1 MKKILVGILGIFMV
15 LGGALFAACGSN
27 RVDIN
32 LSETYKEIVVLDSD
46 NVEPATITAEVVGI
60 SDGRVT
66 ATSSQNSIVTASAQ
80 YDSSSNSNIITLV
93 PGESEGTATVTVT
106 SFDQSV
112 SKNITVFVHGEVTGM
127 SQGSILSPDGK
138 RYDYAIIGGS
148 VTLNG
153 ANLIAFEKTLNTNR
167 TAVTWSVTDGAVGYH
182 IEDDGVTLV
191 VDSDYVGSTVT
202 VEATSVY
209 NPSVSTTITLQVL
222 DNIDLSNLQMRYS
235 YSEAFGDAYDLVG
248 GSVIELTSNIK
259 AGGYKRA
266 HIEFGLNE
274 NQDLQITPVVK
285 NQDGLN
291 TDMVTILG
299 AQSPN
304 ESSNRYFIV
313 EGKDSANLT
322 VNAYFEVGYRDFAYS
337 QRSTSFQVESYLRV
351 ESIGVSSQY
360 GDFASIKQG
369 DEVTD
374 LPTQNIYT
382 SYGQG
387 PYGEK
392 FDVQILPIGVAD
404 PDADLYY
411 IEVTY
416 PNDLGSQIEFTSQ
429 TLQFYYIGVD
439 GVVRQLS
446 FTRDSQS
453 ENLFISEQL
462 SVDSVSSLYVRA
474 NAQEP
479 WQSLSGV
486 QVQFRSVANELVSAV
501 GQFNLYHSADSLD
514 FGDVET
520 DVNFASNEVRTET
533 KTLTLYGQTDITGL
547 SVYSNFEYVTV
558 SGINLIE
565 SDIEENSV
573 TFSFTITMNQNGL
586 GLTETG
592 HYTIAHANGLREDY
606 QINLFLPLTSA
617 SLGYDI
623 STETNGRTDY
633 DENGLLYVMVDGLPV
648 AVDGSQ
654 RGISS
659 IMVKKGLSVLL
670 SGQTNRS
677 SARNAAARVTIEYAD
692 LSNEDYQDE
701 SLREAFRNLT
711 PNDVLGREL
720 NTIGGIVSINDNS
733 SASGQFNFTM
743 TALQEGYAWVVVTF
757 SGYNENFE
765 EVQYKRIFFVESH
778 VAPNEWSLSRTEVE
792 VYARNSVADED
803 LPETS
808 VKVRLTFSNE
818 AVTYRNATNNFIFEA
833 VNSSWGTRTIEGAT
847 ENSIRL
853 ISWQNGN
860 FTISNVNIYDTYMT
874 FEVNGLTTNGNNE
887 ITDFLR
893 ISYVIPDADNE
904 GRYLFRLDNVLTVN
918 VMNADRV
925 EYVNWL
931 SYREDGI
938 YYELT
943 DITHENI
950 VLVMQTSPTN
960 AKNSNLRFYLTN
972 SMGAEANFIS
982 VSEIDGNGVVRLNAT
997 SGASG
1002 YLYVLPEDAIND
1014 GVINF
1019 MVNGVADSIR
1029 LSELGMARSGYNGTN
1044 YDYLVAENN
1053 AYFVNNNDQNIYFS
1067 DLIVRIPVLVA
1078 DGMSF
1083 DTAYRIYTSEQFATL
1098 NPRQYYTVMNSI
1110 TLDNQFASFENIS
1123 GGIQGENQDVTITLS
1138 GKNIAQEVSGEI
1150 RNITFAGSVR
1160 GAGFVADANSGTIT
1174 NVSVDVAVAVE
1185 NNAQTFSSSTLTSAE
1200 TAGGIVGTNTGTIDG
1215 ASVLGLTISADGQI
1229 VGGIAGQNSGTIE
1242 NSRVEFYNFEK
1253 SVNTFTGATVGGLVG
1268 EMTGGEISRSYAY
1281 DYTMQSDSQAVL
1293 NGNSGAFVGS
1303 ATDGSVNESFAVVG
1317 TSNAAQG
1324 TISITN
1330 SYVSYYDDN
1339 DTYTSIYYGQDGKVA
1354 DEESL
1359 SSPFIKNGD
1368 NSFLSYVNGG
1378 HAHLDFYQDQPYSG
1392 TQSLSINRSEY
1403 NNFVQSLGAEGDR
1416 GVLFFFQP
1424 STMPVD
1430 GLSEDEE
1437 RDIENYNSISTADLL
1452 GISEEG
1458 ARKVVITSSN
1468 VNVVL
1473 AQNDGIV
1480 VRGVGEA
1487 VLTIYSQQDYQN
1499 SKTINVEV
1507 IYSMSKLVASYNFAG
1522 GSVEITEN
1530 EDGTTEVPLQ
1540 ETRSLRVAYAFAQNS
1555 VYLGNSASIY
1565 TLAQNDIDIEYSAA
1579 PDNAQGV
1586 ALREEASGY
1595 FITLNAEVGD
1605 VNTLIWADPKV
1616 QGLGT
1621 EYQNAVTTAFQSRY
1635 TVAPFAGAIRID
1647 ATNDEVNMSPGTP
1660 GYITAVVLSTNDAER
1675 LTANISLGGIDLTIS
1690 PIENLSAGES
1700 GSYTF
1705 TASLGTQER
1714 FNVNVSWT
1722 RVAKS
1727 ENDGTYEYTFE
1738 FYFAVAEE
1746 YRNHVSANENYDVTF
1761 ISNSQ
1766 IVSQNFTLTVS
1777 RQEFNNIAVSNYEIS
1792 STTYEDVDGQYLTV
1806 YTIDPSST
1814 ISTVA
1819 PGSASIIQVNVNPA
1833 YAYYDSFTIEYRTIG
1848 GSGVAN
1854 AVMLDFLMPSPEDN
1868 SASPTEF
1875 IRNRTATIA
1884 PITNGYDITPTD
1896 DDKASGNLYFRAWIN
1911 DAVNEDPQIEY
1922 RITFF
1927 ANEESVGY
1935 VTYYQKVSYLRD
1947 AQISIVGQV
1956 GEDGVFAKGE
1966 TVTVRVTIEDDETV
1980 NLDSIV
1986 LLNSAG
1992 GITRSNPTEVASTIP
2007 NTRAFEFNVSA
2018 TVTAQTITENGE
2030 VLPLQISATVSRIEN
2045 NVPQTKT
2052 VSLALNLVDFRIDG
2066 NNIRLDSPIEGE
2078 FVTYVGLPQYLQ
2090 FEYNFL
2096 PEDYTYNASDT
2107 ASVTAVNALRGARNS
2122 LTNQGYYLPEDDML
2136 QNYTINVRNGEEVG
2150 LIDRLEYY
2158 DTSIGQWANVSAGR
2172 TLNGIAT
2179 VSAAQDGTVAIEG
2192 LQETADGQE
2201 IQMRIT
2207 TYETVNGVEREY
2219 TTSFTVSVEAYS
2231 SEDVPIC
2238 IYTVDE
2244 FMAMAGGTAQ
2254 DYILM
2259 NDLHLT
2265 GYTPFDTTNISS
2277 FDGNGYTIHIDSF
2290 NVIPSDTSTLN
2301 LALFN
2306 NVTSNTTLKNVRVN
2320 IFNGGQILADV
2331 NRYSQINIAGFAIN
2345 NAGTITN
2352 CDVVAYS
2359 ADGSYNSS
2367 RAYGLNVTYI
2377 NGSGTSSPVYLPPN
2391 STWQTTVSGF
2401 VNENS
2406 GSITNSRVGGDEVM
2420 VVSDEAGEGLYRL
2433 TTYSLQ
2439 TFNIRAQGDVAGFV
2453 GQNSGKIAA
2462 SYVKNA
2468 EIDNLSE
2475 DPDKNTAGFV
2485 LTNNGSVITSY
2496 IEGVRGEKGPEDDN
2510 FTNTGSSISSANGIV
2525 AGFVYSN
2532 EDAAQIID
2540 SYSNI
2545 LISNVNEG
2553 SAAYLAAGFVY
2564 SNTGYLKNCYSAS
2577 QVENL
2582 KYSQMNFS
2590 GVDENGNLMTTGGT
2604 YENCYYYNS
2613 SYTSQYSSGSTTEED
2628 FSTGAG
2634 QLRDVSLASNFY
2646 GFAVSTSD
2654 SDDSI
2659 WKMTDEGIKLVEA
2672 NLLTISHRYYNVIEE
2687 GENVSGE
2694 TGATVGDDGEII
2706 TYNMPY
2712 STLQRSDGTRYNSAY
2727 GSIYNPILIRSA
2739 QEFVEVTGTSSSSSV
2754 QIYLRDRKISGTYR
2768 LVSDIDLSTLL
2779 TSEEEQT
2786 YVLPSSS
2793 RAFTGIFYGNG
2804 FTISNISI
2812 TSSESVFSYGLFG
2825 TIEKD
2830 DTTRNT
2836 LDTMLLN
2843 LNLTVSRVS
2852 NNAATTVGALSGYV
2866 RDAKLIN
2873 ISATFNDDSRV
2884 EGLNFAGG
2892 LAGLVFNNSLLSNL
2906 SVENATVIADRY
2918 NGVDPI
2924 DSEGLLKLRS
2934 TLYTSLS
2941 GLSSN
2946 KSAYEMTNLKN
2957 ALTSY
2962 SYAGGIAGFVDIFT
2976 DGARSANFTAEDYST
2991 TFNGQGF
2998 NVYGSRAIGNIYVEG
3013 NVVGGLFGLT
3023 GSKTHVRDARIEI
3036 EGTMNQNSTHIVATR
3051 YYAGGVVGQS
3061 FGALSQIVATY
3072 SDDLLS
3078 TINNN
3083 YGTYYSNRDMTAER
3097 GAIDIFYY
3105 GDLTDYTQEYIGGL
3119 VGYAGS
3125 GSMRVSYSTI
3135 NVIGLDSK
3143 FAGGVIGVIDIG
3155 TDVTPYSFNPGNGEV
3170 VATKYAIEEVY
3181 SSGDVRANTMSGGI
3195 VGVIA
3200 KANTN
3205 VSFSAVNSV
3214 NFLSIYDYQ
3223 NGVNY
3228 TNEQLG
3234 SAGQDGS
3241 YSGNTENALKFNSI
3255 VGQFGGTDEEDDE
3268 TQTDAS
3274 STTIEG
3280 NYLTLNKVFESYFNE
3295 SGVLQYNEF
3304 ASIGKFNNY
3313 NFTSGTSLTL
3323 TNSYYPGYREH
3334 KATFLIQTPSSYTDS
3349 TAGRT
3354 YTRAAFLDSNAWSN
3368 TNWVH
3373 YTGQLYPEIKYA
3385 DLQEA
3390 TIFLDQYNVST
3401 VVGIMTKNPDVEVM
3415 VRGLVSEDASVD
3427 SSTSYGDVY
3436 LTSNGKADGEPLH
3449 IGDGSSEGFAGTLF
3463 GNPDYEVSLIVRDT
3477 IFNAVSSGLV
3487 LRDLDIVVENWVGN
3501 NNGVNARGTGVIASS
3516 ITEAQIANVTLTV
3529 NSSVTVKASGTANA
3543 GLVAGAISSTSIQGL
3558 RIVDGMNTGNLLNVK
3573 PDNSTTELSVGLI
3586 AGTVTQASTVRGMEI
3601 SQISI
3606 SLNQSRF
3613 SSTSPQSVINIDNST
3628 TAGQGGSN
3636 QPSQGGGTSQS
3647 SITTLNAG
3655 LYFGQATSTGQPF
3668 NINLSGIAA
3677 GQGSFGDSN
3686 FAQIHVGVQTTNA
3699 NIGGYIGNVD
3709 NITSVSGNFTNRP
3722 LNFAVNFAS
3731 GVSPTLL
3738 NYGGLIGVSTA
3749 QTLNL
3754 RYTQANDSITVYNK
3768 LTSSNGTNFSVGS
3781 MNYGGLIGQVGSV
3794 TTDSAGTTT
3803 VSGGRA
3809 TISGLTAHNSL
3820 FGSDNENVSLNTALT
3835 DSLSTAL
3842 TNEEGK
3848 NVEEKLQGV
3857 VTFTGDLNYGGLIG
3871 NTASGAN
3878 ISNFNGG
3885 INNSTNNNLL
3895 TFTGGSTANVGGVVG
3910 KSAESVTISAVS
3922 GGANVHDSYN
3932 IQAGSINAGGLV
3944 GNSGRGVSISGKIVN
3959 DGSMNIGKSGTAS
3972 ANNVGGFV
3980 GLVTGNVNITGSGE
3994 KNLSQYTGHIFI
4006 NHAST
4011 ANVGGIVGNITKGV
4025 VGSVNNTSDPTGIAY
4040 TSFGGTIRI
4049 AQASTIRAG
4058 GTIGHFGITA
4068 SPSVQYNYNYGD
4080 IYISNG
4086 VVESSN
4092 DLDLYAGGIIGIS
4105 NYTADVSGSNV
4116 QYNYSL
4122 VTINSGKYSQD
4133 TESDINALFGSSVQG
4148 TSANNNFYNHG
4159 VALCTDNFGTDMG
4172 YASAYTDGVV
4182 DNVYHA
4188 GYGEKYNTGDSLI
4201 AVIKNALNINNDN
4214 NLPSGHKLR
4223 PASVGSTIERIENY
4237 PANGV
4242 YYFALTSDTSP
4253 ISAQLLENV
4262 SQNIALIGD
4271 GYTLT
4276 YTGNSDSFIPELSG
4290 FSYVSS
4296 LVLNVD
4302 VNLEDTT
4309 NTNIGGLVG
4318 SMTSGQIY
4326 GVGVSGNIEVGGTQ
4340 AITVAGLVA
4349 NAGGNVTIRDSYSV
4363 ADILYRAADTVTAVN
4378 TTENK
4383 SETVSGSVSGLVG
4396 TGGAQIY
4403 SSFTGGRLSTY
4414 IDANMYAFS
4423 QGSHTI
4429 TNSYTYTTLDWN
4441 DHTSEKTEPADTTI
4455 ISVFG
4460 SAQSVTGSYYDK
4472 LALNRTDVKVA
4483 GSSTSMPTDGWGTFN
4498 LKIGDNEYKDENG
4511 LYNFG
4516 YPVRSNFK
4524 YLAPSSL
4531 YTREMSDNSK
4541 DGTDNKTRGITEYN
4555 YTRLSLEKTLYLIG
4569 NDNSN
4574 VVNTAYGIPNYTVLT
4589 KMIGQ
4594 VGNKYNIYV
4603 LTNDIDNYNNTWIP
4617 TSLGVS
4623 ELDGNGHTINNLGAT
4638 MFTSLSE
4645 KNVRN
4650 IRLTNDNDLPLA
4662 NAILAQ
4668 TLSEKTTVSNV
4679 TLSGYIESQADN
4691 RNIGALANETEGN
4704 VFINAVTNLTHIRKS
4719 GINVVN
4725 SIGGL
4730 VGFVKNGE
4738 TEIKYS
4744 SNYGTIQN
4752 KVPETGVVAAP
4763 TAGGLVGEVGV
4774 TGSLNITYSY
4784 NANSVIANYE
4794 DKADI
4799 TSYAGGLVGLATG
4812 KVTISYSYNSG
4823 IVKAGNKSVGSG
4835 ENSEAISYA
4844 GGIIGCGTTGSI
4856 TDCFNEGSIEALGA
4870 NPTYK
4875 YTTSYSGSTYTY
4887 TINIVVVQEENPV
4900 NVRPYGI
4907 GYIEEKTMGEEM
4919 SLTQV
4924 SNSGNVEANGRANIY
4939 SNEDPTFTEGE
4950 TEKHYVIVATGE
4962 EDLYKDMDIATMWM
4976 WMVGDDAQLIV
4987 RDYVFDDDLNV
4998 TTPSL
5003 IEENNEDIIIT
5014 GYGDLGIPTSI
5025 AFVKDY
5031 YFEVETKSYHD
5042 VGTGVYKEETVLMP
5056 FDRNGDGI
5064 IDAWDYV
5071 PTGEKVEI
5079 TENRWAVAQTAR
5091 WKNQLIVHWGVDSNA
5106 TFEGGNN
5113 NVSNGNFSEGA
5124 NLDRTA
5130 TRSSETSNSTN
5141 EVEIAGKSYYLADAN
5156 NLTDIFNA
5164 GLYNYGSATIKGKWT
5179 SKTKRDYTI
5188 TAKTEKGEDV
5198 DTYISSITDTEI
5210 IVNLFSKNKLTG
5222 TTITVEAKYNYN
5234 NIYHLNLS
5242 NNNLAYDNTLGAY
5255 GVILTNNSTV
5265 IANVGYKTDKD
5276 GQDNILKLMD
5286 LKEYNGIMSDLGI
5299 DDVPEDKLPTD
5310 GDNSYYYLIIKDN
5323 GLYYKPNLQIYIN
5336 DSSSPTKVNTHPPI
5350 SNISTDTL
5358 SYFVT
5363 TFTNNDFV
5371 TLGTREGEST
5381 VNVNISD
5388 YSSTSH
5394 TDTLYN
5400 ASQAVTGKIEVGNAI
5415 EGGITFDAGSATTG
5429 GITFGIEG
5437 TQTNTYNSNM
5447 DVFVDV
5453 NTESLD
5459 QGIVYSISNGAN
5471 NYASLSYIDGEWVMS
5486 STATEGTFVSDGRT
5500 YNFTIAVEENK
5511 LKLHFTTRL
5520 TIPEGL
5526 AGIVASNLGDSLN
5539 LNYTDENGENQTV
5552 EGVLTDT
5559 YQYEE
5564 IITQYAYNFNLT
5576 SDIDKEFIILGDD
5589 NQTPI
5594 VARNAKTEEW
5604 SVATSGNVTIDGNTY
5619 TITPNSDG
5627 ISLSITSATDL
5638 GLKTLQDQMEDF
5650 FSDLTMIE
5658 EKTPDGKSYS
5668 DNFSG
5673 AQNGEQTVIDE
5684 NGLKVTITHDKHWDI
5699 KDGNDNFN
5707 FSEEDGGL
5715 KVELKD
5721 DVGIYTLGDVSIQYG
5736 TFKFKVEQICKTTA
5750 VSATYA
5756 SEKTTD
5762 VARLTVADKH
5772 VEDMTG
5778 NISITLNESE
5788 IETLIGEGNTTYS
5801 LNVLAET
5808 YPTGQVSSENLESI
5822 ILIFDKQVDNNVL
5835 GKVTYN
5841 NRYSVSEG
5849 VLQLYESTFL
5859 LANPNI
5865 ELSMT
5870 IDRDEDIQT
5879 ATLSFLDISDDI
5891 FMEINI
5897 NQEGQSYT
5905 LYFDENGELT
5915 EPVEVEDLPS
5925 QIYLRFS
5932 EGSQPFGLDKEILL
5946 NTIDP
5951 LMYLYKETA
5960 LLKSYQNNNIYLT
5973 KDLHTEISCEN
5984 ISMQGT
5990 DRVNV
5995 AQVTTFDI
6003 QLKMDISTLTVTDN
6017 EKIIINN
6024 AIAGQDNFDIKVLNG
6039 QYYLFNGN
6047 IVDGNNNIITSLDSI
6062 DVWSELS
6069 NREGMYDKT
6078 NGIFNLIYRLPNWN
6092 NTLSIFISQ
6101 SFSETAKIDVD
6112 SDAQQS
6118 KSQGIILTQDISLG
6132 QVDNFVS
6139 KDANI
6144 TISGNGYYL
6153 SFYNLNESE
6162 AQSSGLWPATEESEN
6177 DFIKDVKF
6185 LAEIK
6190 SGFILPGEINY
6201 KEISVYGIL
6210 GFAKREGEEDDDTDV
6225 NLRHQDLAIF
6235 NSDPGSIDFENNLSI
6250 IADDGIYQDGNGHGS
6265 SIYIVKTDEMDALQ
6279 GFSSFSNYGSLF
6291 AGNGDHGSKG
6301 TNGKFANN
6309 TTETEHTKT
6318 ATPGQAGGDG
6328 GGIFVKVEKN
6338 LVNNAIA
6345 IAGNGGNGGAG
6356 GTGGSGKT
6364 KAPLA
6369 LGGGSTAYRPND
6381 SERKTGFTLKSDD
6394 FYKPGEGKDGGGA
6407 GTGGQNNI
6415 NDKYKGMDGNKGY
6428 YGGHQSGGNKGN
6440 FNFWRDGV
6448 NDWHITVLPATTQE
6462 GEYTS
6467 GEAYDN
6473 KDPGKDNW
6481 LEKYN
6486 TDGLNKGAA
6495 NKGNKG
6501 SGGSI
6506 AEHLQC
6512 VYGRVGND
6520 LSADLAVVVGIEKP
6534 QATKPSAS

>member
-127 SQGSILSPDGK
+127 SQGSILSPEGK
-138 RYDYAIIGGS
+138 RYDYAIRGGS

-235 YSEAFGDAYDLVG
+235 YSEAFGDAYDLVS
-248 GSVIELTSNIK
+248 GSVIELTSNIQ

-285 NQDGLN
+285 NQDGLD

-387 PYGEK
+387 AYGEK

-416 PNDLGSQIEFTSQ
+416 PNDLGSQVNFTDQ

-474 NAQEP
+474 NAQEN

-565 SDIEENSV
+565 SNIEENSV

-677 SARNAAARVTIEYAD
+677 SARNAEARVTIEYAD

-720 NTIGGIVSINDNS
+720 STIGGIVSINDNS

-743 TALQEGYAWVVVTF
+743 TALQEGYAWVIVTF

-803 LPETS
+803 IYDTTT
-808 VKVRLTFSNE
+808 KIRLTYSNE
-818 AVTYRNATNNFIFEA
+818 AITYHNASVNFIFEA
-833 VNSSWGTRTIEGAT
+833 VNSRWGTKRVDGVT
-847 ENSIRL
+847 ENSIKL

-1174 NVSVDVAVAVE
+1174 NVSVDVAVTVE
-1185 NNAQTFSSSTLTSAE
+1185 DNAQTFSSSTLTSTE

-1293 NGNSGAFVGS
+1293 NGINSGAFVGS

-1330 SYVSYYDDN
+1330 SYISYYDDN
-1339 DTYTSIYYGQDGKVA
+1339 DTYTSIYYGQDGNVA

-1368 NSFLSYVNGG
+1368 NGFLSYVNGG
-1378 HAHLDFYQDQPYSG
+1378 HAHLDFYQDEAYSG
-1392 TQSLSINRSEY
+1392 TGSLALSRAEY
-1403 NNFVQSLGAEGDR
+1403 NNFVQSLGAKGDK
-1416 GVLFFFQP
+1416 GVLSFFQP

-1452 GISEEG
+1452 GISEEA

-1487 VLTIYSQQDYQN
+1487 VLTIYSQQDYKN

-1522 GSVEITEN
+1522 GSVEIAEN

-1579 PDNAQGV
+1579 PNNDSQGV

-1595 FITLNAEVGD
+1595 FITLNAEVDD
-1605 VNTLIWADPKV
+1605 VNTLICANPKV
-1616 QGLGT
+1616 EGLEA
-1621 EYQNAVTTAFQSRY
+1621 EYQSAVTTAFQSRY

-1690 PIENLSAGES
+1690 PIERGNGDSS

-1722 RVAKS
+1722 REAKS
-1727 ENDGTYEYTFE
+1727 EDDGTYEYTFE

-1854 AVMLDFLMPSPEDN
+1854 AVMLDFLMPSPKDN

-1875 IRNRTATIA
+1875 IRNRTATIT

-1911 DAVNEDPQIEY
+1911 DAVNEDTQIEY

-1956 GEDGVFAKGE
+1956 GEDGVLAKGE
-1966 TVTVRVTIEDDETV
+1966 TVTVRVTIEDNETV
-1980 NLDSIV
+1980 NLESIV

-2018 TVTAQTITENGE
+2018 TVTAQTITESGE
-2030 VLPLQISATVSRIEN
+2030 RLPLQISATVSRIEN

-2107 ASVTAVNALRGARNS
+2107 ASVTAVNALREARQS
-2122 LTNQGYYLPEDDML
+2122 LQSKGYYDPADNML
-2136 QNYTINVRNGEEVG
+2136 QNYTINVRSGDAVS
-2150 LIDRLEYY
+2150 LIDRLEYF
-2158 DTSIGQWANVSAGR
+2158 DTSIGQWAKVSAGR

-2179 VSAAQDGTVAIEG
+2179 VSEAQDGTVAIEG

-2201 IQMRIT
+2201 IQMRMA

-2331 NRYSQINIAGFAIN
+2331 SRYSQINIAGFAIN

-2439 TFNIRAQGDVAGFV
+2439 TFNISAQGDVAGFV

-2462 SYVKNA
+2462 SYVKNV

-2496 IEGVRGEKGPEDDN
+2496 IEGVRGDKTDDDDN

-2532 EDAAQIID
+2532 EDTAQIID

-2564 SNTGYLKNCYSAS
+2564 ANTGYLKNCYSAS

-2590 GVDENGNLMTTGGT
+2590 GVDENGNLMTSGGR

-2613 SYTSQYSSGSTTEED
+2613 SFTSQYSSGSTTEED
-2628 FSTGAG
+2628 FNTGAG

-2672 NLLTISHRYYNVIEE
+2672 NLLTLSHRYYNVIED

-2712 STLQRSDGTRYNSAY
+2712 STLQSSNGTLYSSAY

-2754 QIYLRDRKISGTYR
+2754 QIYLRDKKISGTYR
-2768 LVSDIDLSTLL
+2768 LVADIDLSTLL
-2779 TSEEEQT
+2779 TSEDEQT

-2830 DTTRNT
+2830 DTTANT
-2836 LDTMLLN
+2836 LDTMILN

-2906 SVENATVIADRY
+2906 SVENAMVIADRY
-2918 NGVDPI
+2918 NSEIAI
-2924 DSEGLLKLRS
+2924 DSEGLLELRS

-2941 GLSSN
+2941 GLSTN

-2957 ALTSY
+2957 QLISY

-2976 DGARSANFTAEDYST
+2976 DGARNANFTAEDYST
-2991 TFNGQGF
+2991 TLNGQGF
-2998 NVYGSRAIGNIYVEG
+2998 NVYGTRATGNTYVEG
-3013 NVVGGLFGLT
+3013 NIVGGLFGLT

-3036 EGTMNQNSTHIVATR
+3036 EGTMNQNSTHIIATR

-3072 SDDLLS
+3072 SDDVLS

-3105 GDLTDYTQEYIGGL
+3105 GDLTDYTQKYIGGL

-3143 FAGGVIGVIDIG
+3143 FAGGVIGVIDID

-3181 SSGDVRANTMSGGI
+3181 SSGDVRANIMSGGI

-3228 TNEQLG
+3228 TNQQLG
-3234 SAGQDGS
+3234 SAGEDGS
-3241 YSGNTENALKFNSI
+3241 YSGNTGTNVLKFYSI
-3255 VGQFGGTDEEDDE
+3255 VGQFGTDDNI
-3268 TQTDAS
+3268 
-3274 STTIEG
+3274 TTTNIEG
-3280 NYLTLNKVFESYFNE
+3280 NYLTFNQVFESYFDDD
-3295 SGVLQYNEF
+3295 GMLAYNDF
-3304 ASIGKFNNY
+3304 VSIGKFKDY
-3313 NFTSGTSLTL
+3313 NFTSGTRLTL
-3323 TNSYYPGYREH
+3323 TNQYYPGSGSDSIG
-3334 KATFLIQTPSSYTDS
+3334 ATFLIETPSSYTDS

-3354 YTRAAFLDSNAWSN
+3354 YTRAAFLDSNAWSD

-3373 YTGQLYPEIKYA
+3373 YTGQLYPEIRYA

-3390 TIFLDQYNVST
+3390 TLYLDYYNVAQIID
-3401 VVGIMTKNPDVEVM
+3401 IMNNNPDVEVM
-3415 VRGLVSEDASVD
+3415 VRGLISEDAELENPN
-3427 SSTSYGDVY
+3427 SYRDVVLNY
-3436 LTSNGKADGEPLH
+3436 TQQ
-3449 IGDGSSEGFAGTLF
+3449 IGTEQNPFAGTLF
-3463 GNPDYEVSLIVRDT
+3463 GNSEHEVSLVVNNTLFRAT
-3477 IFNAVSSGLV
+3477 GPGLV
-3487 LRDLDIVVENWVGN
+3487 LRDLDIVVEGSDNDNDGN
-3501 NNGVNARGTGVIASS
+3501 PDPFSGTGVIASS
-3516 ITEAQIANVTLTV
+3516 LLEAQIANVSLTINKTASV
-3529 NSSVTVKASGTANA
+3529 EMGSSSDTA
-3543 GLVAGAISSTSIQGL
+3543 GLVAGSITSTSIQGL
-3558 RIVDGMNTGNLLNVK
+3558 RIVDNVAQSANLLNVSES
-3573 PDNSTTELSVGLI
+3573 NTQSTTESDTENESNTTWSVGLV
-3586 AGTVTQASTVRGMEI
+3586 AGEARQGSSVREMTI

-3606 SLNQSRF
+3606 SLNSNRL
-3613 SSTSPQSVINIDNST
+3613 SSSSNSSYSVINIT
-3628 TAGQGGSN
+3628 GGN
-3636 QPSQGGGTSQS
+3636 PD
-3647 SITTLNAG
+3647 TLNAG
-3655 LYFGQATSTGQPF
+3655 LYFGQAISEGENLFPF
-3668 NINLSGIAA
+3668 DITLSGISA
-3677 GQGSFGDSN
+3677 GQNPFGDGN
-3686 FAQIHVGVQTTNA
+3686 NLGFAEIYVGVNVTNV
-3699 NIGGYIGNVD
+3699 NVGGYIGNVG

-3722 LNFAVNFAS
+3722 LNFAVKFANEAS
-3731 GVSPTLL
+3731 QTSL
-3738 NYGGLIGVSTA
+3738 NYGGLIGKSQA
-3749 QTLNL
+3749 SALSL
-3754 RYTQANDSITVYNK
+3754 RYTQSNGSITVYNQ
-3768 LTSSNGTNFSVGS
+3768 LTRVGENSFSVGS
-3781 MNYGGLIGQVGSV
+3781 MNYGGLIGEVVSE
-3794 TTDSAGTTT
+3794 GTST
-3803 VSGGRA
+3803 GA
-3809 TISGLTAHNSL
+3809 APTISGLTAHNSL

-3842 TNEEGK
+3842 TNEAGT
-3848 NVEEKLQGV
+3848 NVEDSLKGKI
-3857 VTFTGDLNYGGLIG
+3857 TFTDTLNYGGLIG
-3871 NTASGAN
+3871 TTTGAN
-3878 ISNFNGG
+3878 ITNFQGG
-3885 INNSTNNNLL
+3885 PTNDDNLL
-3895 TFTGGSTANVGGVVG
+3895 TFTGGTGANVGGVVG
-3910 KSAESVTISAVS
+3910 NSAGSVTISAVS
-3922 GGANVHDSYN
+3922 GGANVYDSYN
-3932 IQAGSINAGGLV
+3932 IQAGTINAGGLV
-3944 GNSGRGVSISGKIVN
+3944 GNSGGGVSISGTIGN
-3959 DGSMNIGKSGTAS
+3959 DGSMVINATGTTSTNNSDTAS

-3980 GLVTGNVNITGSGE
+3980 GSVTGNVNITGTGE

-4006 NHAST
+4006 NNAST
-4011 ANVGGIVGNITKGV
+4011 ANVGGIVGNITSGV
-4025 VGSVNNTSDPTGIAY
+4025 IGNGASENNRNQGIVY

-4049 AQASTIRAG
+4049 AKASTIRAG
-4058 GTIGHFGITA
+4058 GTIGHLGITE
-4068 SPSVQYNYNYGD
+4068 SPSIQYNYNYGD
-4080 IYISNG
+4080 IYISNNAG
-4086 VVESSN
+4086 VTTDN
-4092 DLDLYAGGIIGIS
+4092 LYAGGIIGIS
-4105 NYTADVSGSNV
+4105 NYTANVSGSNISD
-4116 QYNYSL
+4116 NYSL
-4122 VTINSGKYSQD
+4122 VAINSGKYSQD
-4133 TESDINALFGSSVQG
+4133 TEQANINALFGSSVQG
-4148 TSANNNFYNHG
+4148 TEPNTNYYNHG
-4159 VALCTDNFGTDMG
+4159 VALCTDAFGTDMG
-4172 YASAYTDGVV
+4172 YVKAYTDGVSRTE
-4182 DNVYHA
+4182 NTYTYHA
-4188 GYGEKYNTGDSLI
+4188 GYGEYNTGNSSLI
-4201 AVIKNALNINNDN
+4201 DAFKTAIADLTSTV
-4214 NLPSGHKLR
+4214 SGHKLN
-4223 PASVGSTIERIENY
+4223 PTLLSSTIAGVKY
-4237 PANGV
+4237 PENGV
-4242 YYFALTSDTSP
+4242 YYIALDKDSS
-4253 ISAQLLENV
+4253 IRAQLLENV
-4262 SQNIALIGD
+4262 SKNIALIGD

-4302 VNLEDTT
+4302 VNVEFNATKDTNGNIT
-4309 NTNIGGLVG
+4309 GDESKNIGGLVG
-4318 SMTSGQIY
+4318 NLTSGQIY
-4326 GVGVSGNIEVGGTQ
+4326 GVGVSGNIEVGGTR

-4349 NAGGNVTIRDSYSV
+4349 NTGDNVTIRDSYSV
-4363 ADILYRAADTVTAVN
+4363 ADILYRAADTVTVIDDPN
-4378 TTENK
+4378 TTENESK
-4383 SETVSGSVSGLVG
+4383 TVDGSVSGLVG
-4396 TGGAQIY
+4396 SGTNDGGATIY
-4403 SSFTGGRLSTY
+4403 DSFSGGRLTTY

-4441 DHTSEKTEPADTTI
+4441 DHTSEKTSPSST

-4460 SAQSVTGSYYDK
+4460 SATGESSGLYYDAK
-4472 LALNRTDVKVA
+4472 ALNRSLKNDTNK
-4483 GSSTSMPTDGWGTFN
+4483 GSAFGTSTTMSTDGWGTFN

-4603 LTNDIDNYNNTWIP
+4603 LTNDIDNYNNTWTP

-4638 MFTSLSE
+4638 MFTELSG
-4645 KNVRN
+4645 KNIRN
-4650 IRLTNDNDLPLA
+4650 LRLTNDNNLDLSSAVLA
-4662 NAILAQ
+4662 E
-4668 TLSEKTTVSNV
+4668 TLSGTTTVSNM
-4679 TLSGYIESQADN
+4679 TLSGYIEVGAGSG
-4691 RNIGALANETEGN
+4691 NIGAVANNTNGT
-4704 VFINAVTNLTHIRKS
+4704 VTINAVTNLTHIRKS
-4719 GINVVN
+4719 YASSNN
-4725 SIGGL
+4725 CAGGL
-4730 VGFVKNGE
+4730 VGYVQGGTTTIN
-4738 TEIKYS
+4738 YS

-4752 KVPETGVVAAP
+4752 DVSESGNVAAP
-4763 TAGGLVGEVGV
+4763 TAGGLVGEVYDSGE
-4774 TGSLNITYSY
+4774 LIITHSY
-4784 NANSVIANYE
+4784 NANSVIANYKGST
-4794 DKADI
+4794 DT

-4812 KVTISYSYNSG
+4812 TVTISYSYNSG
-4823 IVKAGNKSVGSG
+4823 IVKAGNKNVGT
-4835 ENSEAISYA
+4835 NVSYA
-4844 GGIIGCGTTGSI
+4844 GGIVGYGTTGSI
-4856 TDCFNEGSIEALGA
+4856 TNCFNEGSIEALGA
-4870 NPTYK
+4870 NPTYR
-4875 YTTSYSGSTYTY
+4875 YTTSYSGSTYT
-4887 TINIVVVQEENPV
+4887 INIVVVKEENPV
-4900 NVRPYGI
+4900 NVSPYGI
-4907 GYIEEKTMGEEM
+4907 GYINGAMTL
-4919 SLTQV
+4919 SQV

-4939 SNEDPTFTEGE
+4939 SEEDPTFTEGE
-4950 TEKHYVIVATGE
+4950 TTKHYVIVGTGNE
-4962 EDLYKDMDIATMWM
+4962 TLETNKQIASLKMYRHKKQGGRDYNDLE
-4976 WMVGDDAQLIV
+4976 VV
-4987 RDYVFDDDLNV
+4987 DYVFGDLNL
-4998 TTPSL
+4998 TTPASL
-5003 IEENNEDIIIT
+5003 EGAIIT
-5014 GYGDLGIPTSI
+5014 GYGDLGMPASVAI
-5025 AFVKDY
+5025 VKDY
-5031 YFEVETKSYHD
+5031 KFQVRTQGLTEDIYENRAEPQF
-5042 VGTGVYKEETVLMP
+5042 
-5056 FDRNGDGI
+5056 
-5064 IDAWDYV
+5064 DAWGRYTGTRVVRVKVRDGMYTYV
-5071 PTGEKVEI
+5071 QTASWTNQAIIHWGI
-5079 TENRWAVAQTAR
+5079 TEP
-5091 WKNQLIVHWGVDSNA
+5091 DSS
-5106 TFEGGNN
+5106 TYHQESL
-5113 NVSNGNFSEGA
+5113 VSNKADEKTTEST
-5124 NLDRTA
+5124 LSKVS
-5130 TRSSETSNSTN
+5130 TRSN
-5141 EVEIAGKSYYLADAN
+5141 ESGQADEVTINGKTYYLADSN
-5156 NLTDIFNA
+5156 NLTSIFNA
-5164 GLYNYGSATIKGKWT
+5164 GVYEYGTVEVEGDWVSTNVG
-5179 SKTKRDYTI
+5179 DYVVTTNNDNIRANI
-5188 TAKTEKGEDV
+5188 TGIDIANG
-5198 DTYISSITDTEI
+5198 
-5210 IVNLFSKNKLTG
+5210 
-5222 TTITVEAKYNYN
+5222 TITVSLYSYEDLGTLASVNVTVTYATQSIYNMD
-5234 NIYHLNLS
+5234 LS
-5242 NNNLAYDNTLGAY
+5242 NNNLVYDEELNAY
-5255 GVILTNNSTV
+5255 GVTLNRSITPLT
-5265 IANVGYKTDKD
+5265 GYKSTQNGSDNIIKLMTAENYNKHVNEIKD
-5276 GQDNILKLMD
+5276 GQV
-5286 LKEYNGIMSDLGI
+5286 I
-5299 DDVPEDKLPTD
+5299 DDVLPAD
-5310 GDNSYYYLIIKDN
+5310 GNIEYYYFVIDN
-5323 GLYYKPNLQIYIN
+5323 NTLYYIPNSTIWIN
-5336 DSSSPTKVNTHPPI
+5336 RTQTVVNNHENNTSFDFFVNTF
-5350 SNISTDTL
+5350 SETE
-5358 SYFVT
+5358 F
-5363 TFTNNDFV
+5363 
-5371 TLGTREGEST
+5371 
-5381 VNVNISD
+5381 VNVGRTTSTTTVELDLSD
-5388 YSSTSH
+5388 YFSVSSDNN
-5394 TDTLYN
+5394 TDKNTLYN
-5400 ASQAVTGKIEVGNAI
+5400 ESQEEKGSIS
-5415 EGGITFDAGSATTG
+5415 AGSATTG
-5429 GITFGIEG
+5429 GITFTVEG

-5453 NTESLD
+5453 ATESLD
-5459 QGIVYSISNGAN
+5459 QGIVYSISNEAN
-5471 NYASLSYIDGEWVMS
+5471 NYASLSYIDGQWVMS
-5486 STATEGTFVSDGRT
+5486 STATEGTFVSDGST
-5500 YNFTIAVEENK
+5500 YNFTISVEENR
-5511 LKLHFTTRL
+5511 LKLHFTEL
-5520 TIPEGL
+5520 KIAEGL
-5526 AGIVASNLGDSLN
+5526 AGIVASNLGDSLTLEFTQN
-5539 LNYTDENGENQTV
+5539 DENQTV

-5564 IITQYAYNFNLT
+5564 IITEYAYNFNLT
-5576 SDIDKEFIILGDD
+5576 SDTDKEFIILGEDG
-5589 NQTPI
+5589 QTPI
-5594 VARNAKTEEW
+5594 VARSAAGKW

-5619 TITPNSDG
+5619 TITPNSGG
-5627 ISLSITSATDL
+5627 ISLSITSTTDL
-5638 GLKTLQDQMEDF
+5638 VLDTIKTQIEAF
-5650 FSDLTMIE
+5650 FSARTMIE
-5658 EKTPDGKSYS
+5658 NKSPDSIFIS
-5668 DNFSG
+5668 DNFG
-5673 AQNGEQTVIDE
+5673 NAWDGEQTVIDE
-5684 NGLKVTITHDKHWDI
+5684 NGLEVTITHDKYWDT
-5699 KDGNDNFN
+5699 DGNANFDFTDNG
-5707 FSEEDGGL
+5707 SLTVAL
-5715 KVELKD
+5715 KNN
-5721 DVGIYTLGDVSIQYG
+5721 VGIYTLGDVEIQYG
-5736 TFKFKVEQICKTTA
+5736 EFKFSVTQICKTTG

-5756 SEKTTD
+5756 SETTTA
-5762 VARLTVADKH
+5762 VAGLTVADKH

-5778 NISITLNESE
+5778 NISITLESKE
-5788 IETLIGEGNTTYS
+5788 IEKLIESGLKT
-5801 LNVLAET
+5801 LNVLAEK
-5808 YPTGQVSSENLESI
+5808 YPTVQLGSTSQGVNLSLAQNGQQYNYTLSYNFEFYFDGGQENSSSVLTGGQASINQLTGATFEIELNYNDLAEIDRITIFDDFGNEFLQVSITNGEFLRYTLYYGENGVLESPAEYDVLPETIYIQIYEGAVPNAFSNLI
-5822 ILIFDKQVDNNVL
+5822 INDMLETIKKAMDISNSIKVMNNNLYITNQTIFDVNTLTVSDVRRQDVYAGNQFDLGISYIPNIQSITSTEQSLIPNGVKILNGAYYLNDEGQLVDASGNQVDNIDGITNLWEDFNKFYDSGRFFVDY
-5835 GKVTYN
+5835 KHVN
-5841 NRYSVSEG
+5841 WSD
-5849 VLQLYESTFL
+5849 
-5859 LANPNI
+5859 NI
-5865 ELSMT
+5865 SIYFNKTEQASK
-5870 IDRDEDIQT
+5870 
-5879 ATLSFLDISDDI
+5879 TLSNVS
-5891 FMEINI
+5891 N
-5897 NQEGQSYT
+5897 S
-5905 LYFDENGELT
+5905 
-5915 EPVEVEDLPS
+5915 
-5925 QIYLRFS
+5925 
-5932 EGSQPFGLDKEILL
+5932 K
-5946 NTIDP
+5946 
-5951 LMYLYKETA
+5951 TA
-5960 LLKSYQNNNIYLT
+5960 P
-5973 KDLHTEISCEN
+5973 
-5984 ISMQGT
+5984 
-5990 DRVNV
+5990 
-5995 AQVTTFDI
+5995 A
-6003 QLKMDISTLTVTDN
+6003 
-6017 EKIIINN
+6017 
-6024 AIAGQDNFDIKVLNG
+6024 
-6039 QYYLFNGN
+6039 
-6047 IVDGNNNIITSLDSI
+6047 
-6062 DVWSELS
+6062 
-6069 NREGMYDKT
+6069 
-6078 NGIFNLIYRLPNWN
+6078 
-6092 NTLSIFISQ
+6092 
-6101 SFSETAKIDVD
+6101 
-6112 SDAQQS
+6112 
-6118 KSQGIILTQDISLG
+6118 GIILTQDIS
-6132 QVDNFVS
+6132 F
-6139 KDANI
+6139 KDAIAFGTLNNKT
-6144 TISGNGYYL
+6144 TISGNDYFI
-6153 SFYNLNESE
+6153 SFYKT
-6162 AQSSGLWPATEESEN
+6162 SGGGLYEN
-6177 DFIKDVKF
+6177 PNAKVSFIKDVKILGELKF
-6185 LAEIK
+6185 SYA
-6190 SGFILPGEINY
+6190 LPGNVKY
-6201 KEISVYGIL
+6201 DNVSLYGTMSYQTTRSTTK
-6210 GFAKREGEEDDDTDV
+6210 FA
-6225 NLRHQDLAIF
+6225 LF
-6235 NSDPGSIDFENNLSI
+6235 SSDPGDISFENNMSI
-6250 IADDGIYQDGNGHGS
+6250 IAPDGIDASRKKESGTIVAATGGF
-6265 SIYIVKTDEMDALQ
+6265 SIYAIAD
-6279 GFSSFSNYGSLF
+6279 GSGGSFQKFVNYGTLI
-6291 AGNGDHGSKG
+6291 A
-6301 TNGKFANN
+6301 
-6309 TTETEHTKT
+6309 
-6318 ATPGQAGGDG
+6318 GDG
-6328 GGIFVKVEKN
+6328 GNGIKGNNGAQPDNSSTDSTVNTNKN
-6338 LVNNAIA
+6338 ATGGTDGTAGGNITFTQATGSLSNKGVV
-6345 IAGNGGNGGAG
+6345 IAGKGGNGGAG
-6356 GTGGSGKT
+6356 GTGGAGRTVPPLQLKDDDTEDWPNYSRDDPTDNDKQKGFSGYLDAFY
-6364 KAPLA
+6364 KAGDA
-6369 LGGGSTAYRPND
+6369 GAGGG
-6381 SERKTGFTLKSDD
+6381 G
-6394 FYKPGEGKDGGGA
+6394 
-6407 GTGGQNNI
+6407 GTGGTNSFTSTTNSNGI
-6415 NDKYKGMDGNKGY
+6415 DGGN
-6428 YGGHQSGGNKGN
+6428 GGQQSGGCKGV
-6440 FNFWRDGV
+6440 FNFW
-6448 NDWHITVLPATTQE
+6448 
-6462 GEYTS
+6462 TS
-6467 GEAYDN
+6467 GIAN
-6473 KDPGKDNW
+6473 GWNISFKDYSGNVRLEVSAPGTDNW
-6481 LEKYN
+6481 LDIYN
-6486 TDGLNKGAA
+6486 TDNEI
-6495 NKGNKG
+6495 GNYET
-6501 SGGSI
+6501 SGKNGSI
-6506 AEHLQC
+6506 AEHLAT
-6512 VYGRVGND
+6512 VYGIVKMENNELKGYLETVSDIQRPT
-6520 LSADLAVVVGIEKP
+6520 E
-6534 QATKPSAS
+6534 ASKSS

>member
-127 SQGSILSPDGK
+127 SQGSILSPEGK
-138 RYDYAIIGGS
+138 RYDYAIRGGS

-235 YSEAFGDAYDLVG
+235 YSEAFGDAYDLVS
-248 GSVIELTSNIK
+248 GSVIELTSNIQ

-313 EGKDSANLT
+313 QGKDSANLT

-387 PYGEK
+387 AYGEK

-416 PNDLGSQIEFTSQ
+416 PNDLGSQVNFTDQ

-439 GVVRQLS
+439 GVLRQLR
-446 FTRDSQS
+446 FTPDSQS

-474 NAQEP
+474 NAQES

-501 GQFNLYHSADSLD
+501 GQFDLYHSADSLD

-533 KTLTLYGQTDITGL
+533 KTLTLYGQTDITSL

-565 SDIEENSV
+565 SNIEENSV

-677 SARNAAARVTIEYAD
+677 SARNAEARVTVEYVD
-692 LSNEDYQDE
+692 LSNEDYQDQ

-720 NTIGGIVSINDNS
+720 STIGGIVSINDNS
-733 SASGQFNFTM
+733 SVSGQFNFTM

-803 LPETS
+803 LPEIS
-808 VKVRLTFSNE
+808 AQVRLTFSNE
-818 AVTYRNATNNFIFEA
+818 AVTYRNASVNFIFEA

-860 FTISNVNIYDTYMT
+860 FTISNVNIYDTYLT

-1174 NVSVDVAVAVE
+1174 NVSVDVAVTVA

-1200 TAGGIVGTNTGTIDG
+1200 TAGGIVGTNSGTING

-1229 VGGIAGQNSGTIE
+1229 VGGIAGRNSGTIQ

-1293 NGNSGAFVGS
+1293 NGNNSGAFVGS

-1339 DTYTSIYYGQDGKVA
+1339 DTYTSIYYGQDGNVA
-1354 DEESL
+1354 DEERL

-1368 NSFLSYVNGG
+1368 NGFLSYVNGG
-1378 HAHLDFYQDQPYSG
+1378 HAHLDFYQDEAYSDTG
-1392 TQSLSINRSEY
+1392 SLALSRAEY

-1424 STMPVD
+1424 SNMPVD

-1452 GISEEG
+1452 GISEED

-1487 VLTIYSQQDYQN
+1487 VLTIYSQQDYKN

-1522 GSVEITEN
+1522 GSVEIAEN

-1555 VYLGNSASIY
+1555 VYLGNSANLY

-1579 PDNAQGV
+1579 PNNDSQGV
-1586 ALREEASGY
+1586 ALRKEASGY

-1605 VNTLIWADPKV
+1605 VNTLICANPKV
-1616 QGLGT
+1616 EGLGA
-1621 EYQNAVTTAFQSRY
+1621 EYQSAVTTAFQSRY

-1690 PIENLSAGES
+1690 SIERGNGDSS

-1705 TASLGTQER
+1705 TASLGTQKR

-1722 RVAKS
+1722 RRAKS
-1727 ENDGTYEYTFE
+1727 EDDGTYEYTFE
-1738 FYFAVAEE
+1738 FYFAVAED

-1792 STTYEDVDGQYLTV
+1792 STTYENVDGQYLTV

-1854 AVMLDFLMPSPEDN
+1854 AVMLDFLSPRDDTVP
-1868 SASPTEF
+1868 ATQF
-1875 IRNRTATIA
+1875 IRNRTATIT

-1911 DAVNEDPQIEY
+1911 DAVNEDTQIEY

-1956 GEDGVFAKGE
+1956 GEDGVLAKGE
-1966 TVTVRVTIEDDETV
+1966 TVTVRVTIEDNETV
-1980 NLDSIV
+1980 NLESIV

-2007 NTRAFEFNVSA
+2007 NTRAFEFTVSA
-2018 TVTAQTITENGE
+2018 TVTAQTITENDE
-2030 VLPLQISATVSRIEN
+2030 RLPLQISATVSRIEN

-2107 ASVTAVNALRGARNS
+2107 ASVTAVNALREARQS
-2122 LTNQGYYLPEDDML
+2122 LQSKGYYDPADNML
-2136 QNYTINVRNGEEVG
+2136 QNYTINVRSGKEVS
-2150 LIDRLEYY
+2150 LIDRLEYF
-2158 DTSIGQWANVSAGR
+2158 DTSIGQWAKVSAGR

-2179 VSAAQDGTVAIEG
+2179 VSEAQDGTVAIEG

-2201 IQMRIT
+2201 IQMRMA

-2290 NVIPSDTSTLN
+2290 NVIPSNTSTLN

-2331 NRYSQINIAGFAIN
+2331 SRYSQINIAGFAIN

-2439 TFNIRAQGDVAGFV
+2439 TFNISAQGDVAGFV

-2462 SYVKNA
+2462 SYVKNV

-2496 IEGVRGEKGPEDDN
+2496 IEGVRGDKTDDDDN

-2532 EDAAQIID
+2532 EDTAQIID

-2564 SNTGYLKNCYSAS
+2564 ANTGYLKNCYSAS

-2590 GVDENGNLMTTGGT
+2590 GVDENGNLMTSGGR

-2613 SYTSQYSSGSTTEED
+2613 SFTSQYSSGSTTEED

-2672 NLLTISHRYYNVIEE
+2672 NLLTLSHRYYNVIED

-2712 STLQRSDGTRYNSAY
+2712 STLQSSNGTLYSSAY

-2754 QIYLRDRKISGTYR
+2754 QIYLRDKKISGTYR
-2768 LVSDIDLSTLL
+2768 LVADIDLSTLL
-2779 TSEEEQT
+2779 TSEDEQT

-2830 DTTRNT
+2830 DTTANT
-2836 LDTMLLN
+2836 LDTMILN

-2906 SVENATVIADRY
+2906 SVENAMVIADRY
-2918 NGVDPI
+2918 NSEIAI
-2924 DSEGLLKLRS
+2924 DSEGLLELRS

-2941 GLSSN
+2941 GLSTN

-2957 ALTSY
+2957 QLISY

-2976 DGARSANFTAEDYST
+2976 DGARNANFTAEDYST
-2991 TFNGQGF
+2991 TLNGQGF
-2998 NVYGSRAIGNIYVEG
+2998 NVYGTRATGNTYVEG
-3013 NVVGGLFGLT
+3013 NIVGGLFGLT

-3036 EGTMNQNSTHIVATR
+3036 EGTMNQNSTHIIATR

-3072 SDDLLS
+3072 SDDVLS

-3105 GDLTDYTQEYIGGL
+3105 GDLTDYTQKYIGGL

-3143 FAGGVIGVIDIG
+3143 FAGGVIGVIDID

-3181 SSGDVRANTMSGGI
+3181 SSGDVRANIMSGGI

-3228 TNEQLG
+3228 TNQQLG
-3234 SAGQDGS
+3234 SAGEDGS
-3241 YSGNTENALKFNSI
+3241 YSGNTGTNVLKFYSI
-3255 VGQFGGTDEEDDE
+3255 VGQFGTDDNI
-3268 TQTDAS
+3268 
-3274 STTIEG
+3274 TTTNIEG
-3280 NYLTLNKVFESYFNE
+3280 NYLTFNQVFESYFDDN
-3295 SGVLQYNEF
+3295 GMLAYNDF
-3304 ASIGKFNNY
+3304 VSIGKFNDY
-3313 NFTSGTSLTL
+3313 NFTSGTRLTL
-3323 TNSYYPGYREH
+3323 TNQYYPGSGSDSIG
-3334 KATFLIQTPSSYTDS
+3334 ATFLIETPSSYTDS

-3354 YTRAAFLDSNAWSN
+3354 YTRAAFLDSNAWSD

-3373 YTGQLYPEIKYA
+3373 YTGQLYPEIRYA

-3390 TIFLDQYNVST
+3390 TLYLDYYNVAQIID
-3401 VVGIMTKNPDVEVM
+3401 IMNNNPDVEVM
-3415 VRGLVSEDASVD
+3415 VRGLISEDAELENPN
-3427 SSTSYGDVY
+3427 SYRDVVLNY
-3436 LTSNGKADGEPLH
+3436 TQQ
-3449 IGDGSSEGFAGTLF
+3449 IGTEQNPFAGTLF
-3463 GNPDYEVSLIVRDT
+3463 GNSEHEVSLVVNNTLFRAT
-3477 IFNAVSSGLV
+3477 GPGLV
-3487 LRDLDIVVENWVGN
+3487 LRDLDIVVEGSDNDNDGN
-3501 NNGVNARGTGVIASS
+3501 PDPFSGTGVIASS
-3516 ITEAQIANVTLTV
+3516 LLEAQIANVSLTI
-3529 NSSVTVKASGTANA
+3529 NKSITVETDNTA
-3543 GLVAGAISSTSIQGL
+3543 GLVAGSITSTSIQGL
-3558 RIVDGMNTGNLLNVK
+3558 RIVDGLSTGQVLNVTAGSST
-3573 PDNSTTELSVGLI
+3573 DNLSVGLVAGI
-3586 AGTVTQASTVRGMEI
+3586 AEQGSSVREMTI

-3606 SLNQSRF
+3606 SLNRTRI
-3613 SSTSPQSVINIDNST
+3613 SSNPPQPVISI
-3628 TAGQGGSN
+3628 AGSN
-3636 QPSQGGGTSQS
+3636 LN
-3647 SITTLNAG
+3647 TLNAG
-3655 LYFGQATSTGQPF
+3655 LYFGQARMAVENPF
-3668 NINLSGIAA
+3668 PFDITLSGISA
-3677 GQGSFGDSN
+3677 GQNEIDEGDY
-3686 FAQIHVGVQTTNA
+3686 AQINVGVNVTNV
-3699 NIGGYIGNVD
+3699 NVGGYIGNVG
-3709 NITSVSGNFTNRP
+3709 NITNVSGNFTNRP
-3722 LNFAVNFAS
+3722 LNFAVEFANE
-3731 GVSPTLL
+3731 VSLTSL
-3738 NYGGLIGVSTA
+3738 NYGGLIGKSQA
-3749 QTLNL
+3749 SALSL
-3754 RYTQANDSITVYNK
+3754 RYTQSNDVITVYNQ
-3768 LTSSNGTNFSVGS
+3768 LTRVGGNSFSVGS
-3781 MNYGGLIGQVGSV
+3781 MNYGGLIGEVVSE
-3794 TTDSAGTTT
+3794 GTST
-3803 VSGGRA
+3803 GA
-3809 TISGLTAHNSL
+3809 APTISGLTAHNSL
-3820 FGSDNENVSLNTALT
+3820 FGSDDKNVILDTGLT
-3835 DSLSTAL
+3835 DDLKPVF
-3842 TNEEGK
+3842 TNEEGTSASVTK
-3848 NVEEKLQGV
+3848 GV
-3857 VTFTGDLNYGGLIG
+3857 VNFTGALNYGGLIG
-3871 NTASGAN
+3871 TTTGAN
-3878 ISNFNGG
+3878 ITNFQGG
-3885 INNSTNNNLL
+3885 STNDNLL
-3895 TFTGGSTANVGGVVG
+3895 TFTGGTGANVGGVVG
-3910 KSAESVTISAVS
+3910 NSARSVTISAVS
-3922 GGANVHDSYN
+3922 GGANVYDSYN
-3932 IQAGSINAGGLV
+3932 IQAGTINAGGLV
-3944 GNSGRGVSISGKIVN
+3944 GISTGGVNISGKIVN
-3959 DGSMNIGKSGTAS
+3959 DGSMVINATGTTSTNNSDTAS

-3980 GLVTGNVNITGSGE
+3980 GSVTGNVNITGTGE

-4006 NHAST
+4006 NSAST
-4011 ANVGGIVGNITKGV
+4011 ANVGGIVGNITSGV
-4025 VGSVNNTSDPTGIAY
+4025 IGNGASENDRNQGIVY

-4049 AQASTIRAG
+4049 AKASTIRAG
-4058 GTIGHFGITA
+4058 GTIGHLGITE
-4068 SPSVQYNYNYGD
+4068 SPSIQHNYNYGD
-4080 IYISNG
+4080 IYISNNAG
-4086 VVESSN
+4086 VTTDN
-4092 DLDLYAGGIIGIS
+4092 LYAGGIIGIS
-4105 NYTADVSGSNV
+4105 NYAANVSGSNISD
-4116 QYNYSL
+4116 NYSL
-4122 VTINSGKYSQD
+4122 VAINSGKYSQ
-4133 TESDINALFGSSVQG
+4133 ENENINALFGSAIKD
-4148 TSANNNFYNHG
+4148 TKINNFYNHG
-4159 VALCTDNFGTDMG
+4159 VALCTDDFGTDRG
-4172 YASAYTDGVV
+4172 YASAYTEGVSV
-4182 DNVYHA
+4182 TENTYTYHA

-4253 ISAQLLENV
+4253 ISAQLLEKV
-4262 SQNIALIGD
+4262 SQNIALVGD

-4276 YTGNSDSFIPELSG
+4276 YTGNSESFIPELSG

-4302 VNLEDTT
+4302 DNLEDTT

-4340 AITVAGLVA
+4340 AINVAGLVA
-4349 NAGGNVTIRDSYSV
+4349 KAGANVTIRDSYAV
-4363 ADILYRAADTVTAVN
+4363 ADILYRAKDG
-4378 TTENK
+4378 
-4383 SETVSGSVSGLVG
+4383 GSVSGLVG
-4396 TGGAQIY
+4396 TGGAKIY
-4403 SSFTGGRLSTY
+4403 SSFTGGRLTTY

-4460 SAQSVTGSYYDK
+4460 DATDKSSNLYYDAK
-4472 LALNRTDVKVA
+4472 ALNRSLKNDTNK
-4483 GSSTSMPTDGWGTFN
+4483 GSAFGTSTTMSTDGWGTFAN
-4498 LKIGDNEYKDENG
+4498 SKSN

-4516 YPVRSNFK
+4516 YSVRSNFK

-4531 YTREMSDNSK
+4531 YTRPETEDSDNGDVVKSYEDCIK
-4541 DGTDNKTRGITEYN
+4541 EYD
-4555 YTRLSLEKTLYLIG
+4555 YTRLSLKETLYLEN
-4569 NDNSN
+4569 NDADRNQD
-4574 VVNTAYGIPNYTVLT
+4574 NTAYGIPNYTVL
-4589 KMIGQ
+4589 KNMIGQ
-4594 VGNKYNIYV
+4594 AGNKYNIYV
-4603 LTNDIDNYNNTWIP
+4603 LTNDIDKIDTVAWSLE
-4617 TSLGVS
+4617 TLGVK

-4638 MFTSLSE
+4638 MFTGLSE
-4645 KNVRN
+4645 KTIRN
-4650 IRLTNDNDLPLA
+4650 LRLTNDNNLDLSGAVLA
-4662 NAILAQ
+4662 G
-4668 TLSEKTTVSNV
+4668 TLSGTIVSNM
-4679 TLSGYIESQADN
+4679 TLSGYIAVGAGSG
-4691 RNIGALANETEGN
+4691 NIGAVANNTKGT
-4704 VFINAVTNLTHIRKS
+4704 VTINAVTNLTHIRKS
-4719 GINVVN
+4719 GVSVVN

-4730 VGFVKNGE
+4730 VGCVNDGKTTIN
-4738 TEIKYS
+4738 YS

-4752 KVPETGVVAAP
+4752 DVSESGTVAAP
-4763 TAGGLVGEVGV
+4763 TAGGLVGEVYDPGE
-4774 TGSLNITYSY
+4774 LKITNSY

-4794 DKADI
+4794 VKRDI

-4812 KVTISYSYNSG
+4812 TVEISNSYNSG

-4835 ENSEAISYA
+4835 KDSKAISYA
-4844 GGIIGCGTTGSI
+4844 GGIIGCGTTGKI
-4856 TDCFNEGSIEALGA
+4856 ENCFNEGSIEAVGKNPEFELG
-4870 NPTYK
+4870 
-4875 YTTSYSGSTYTY
+4875 Y
-4887 TINIVVVQEENPV
+4887 TIGIDEKQITEYSNMNTRDGAFWSFAVAPV
-4900 NVRPYGI
+4900 RFNNVYNYYIKEVYVKQKSGLSQNVYALGI
-4907 GYIEEKTMGEEM
+4907 GYLTNNSQEEDNGDNYNNGEIKNNGTRQFSNDQDRQLAIVDMTDKTKITNGSILYNDRGVAFASISQQGVFKTRPYYNATEENGKYNINFDDLGYDLEFYNSKINPNSAVIIKTTGFDENGM
-4919 SLTQV
+4919 PV
-4924 SNSGNVEANGRANIY
+4924 SAVIKVPNVITIGMA
-4939 SNEDPTFTEGE
+4939 SW
-4950 TEKHYVIVATGE
+4950 ATGTYKNYANA
-4962 EDLYKDMDIATMWM
+4962 DLYSIDFQS
-4976 WMVGDDAQLIV
+4976 GGLI
-4987 RDYVFDDDLNV
+4987 DYQSKFETDGVNV
-4998 TTPSL
+4998 DVASVDTNK
-5003 IEENNEDIIIT
+5003 IETI
-5014 GYGDLGIPTSI
+5014 
-5025 AFVKDY
+5025 
-5031 YFEVETKSYHD
+5031 
-5042 VGTGVYKEETVLMP
+5042 
-5056 FDRNGDGI
+5056 R
-5064 IDAWDYV
+5064 
-5071 PTGEKVEI
+5071 
-5079 TENRWAVAQTAR
+5079 
-5091 WKNQLIVHWGVDSNA
+5091 SN
-5106 TFEGGNN
+5106 
-5113 NVSNGNFSEGA
+5113 
-5124 NLDRTA
+5124 
-5130 TRSSETSNSTN
+5130 TRSKENGSYETI
-5141 EVEIAGKSYYLADAN
+5141 EINDKSYYLANSNNVNALFSAGVYTHTLEVNVDQSWQYLSARDLQLSNPMVGNTSVNARVSQIYIDQGQTKVSITISSSEPFSGNFTATLSAN
-5156 NLTDIFNA
+5156 YQTQSIVDISNFV
-5164 GLYNYGSATIKGKWT
+5164 YY
-5179 SKTKRDYTI
+5179 Y
-5188 TAKTEKGEDV
+5188 DV
-5198 DTYISSITDTEI
+5198 DTKLYGILTNYSTEELGYLGEGYTLSSGSQEYNGAQVIQLLKSDRYNEINNSSNDNSAITMPGFKDPDYIYMIWDENDQALLYLPNATLTDPDEQEYS
-5210 IVNLFSKNKLTG
+5210 VNLTPFDG
-5222 TTITVEAKYNYN
+5222 IIAKEISYN
-5234 NIYHLNLS
+5234 NIYISAEETIQVAIDFSEYQHNE
-5242 NNNLAYDNTLGAY
+5242 TLIETAG
-5255 GVILTNNSTV
+5255 
-5265 IANVGYKTDKD
+5265 
-5276 GQDNILKLMD
+5276 
-5286 LKEYNGIMSDLGI
+5286 E
-5299 DDVPEDKLPTD
+5299 DDVEGTISV
-5310 GDNSYYYLIIKDN
+5310 GKD
-5323 GLYYKPNLQIYIN
+5323 L
-5336 DSSSPTKVNTHPPI
+5336 SSMGGQVNTHYDSEITLNFSIKDIIEGVSAGTYDLVYKGSEESIIAQIVGQDIDGVISFTMSGVESTTIGFENYTFVVNYDNETGRLILTLSGLDMTNSGLLQEAERIVNAISDLFVLRYEDESQVAQEISFDQILNLTYTYQEKAGAFNITGFNANPTEFMLLDQNIPMIARSNSGSFVVNEEQQVTFTINDIVYTARFEVLENNAGVRLVFNEQI
-5350 SNISTDTL
+5350 SNDILAELQSQITSYLSGLTVIS
-5358 SYFVT
+5358 
-5363 TFTNNDFV
+5363 NNENGNSIDIEDRFP
-5371 TLGTREGEST
+5371 EKQD
-5381 VNVNISD
+5381 ISD
-5388 YSSTSH
+5388 S
-5394 TDTLYN
+5394 
-5400 ASQAVTGKIEVGNAI
+5400 
-5415 EGGITFDAGSATTG
+5415 
-5429 GITFGIEG
+5429 ITFGDEE
-5437 TQTNTYNSNM
+5437 Q
-5447 DVFVDV
+5447 
-5453 NTESLD
+5453 
-5459 QGIVYSISNGAN
+5459 
-5471 NYASLSYIDGEWVMS
+5471 
-5486 STATEGTFVSDGRT
+5486 
-5500 YNFTIAVEENK
+5500 FTIAYNQVIGKDWILEETLSDIFEITK
-5511 LKLHFTTRL
+5511 H
-5520 TIPEGL
+5520 
-5526 AGIVASNLGDSLN
+5526 
-5539 LNYTDENGENQTV
+5539 ENG
-5552 EGVLTDT
+5552 D
-5559 YQYEE
+5559 
-5564 IITQYAYNFNLT
+5564 
-5576 SDIDKEFIILGDD
+5576 
-5589 NQTPI
+5589 
-5594 VARNAKTEEW
+5594 
-5604 SVATSGNVTIDGNTY
+5604 VTISVKDEA
-5619 TITPNSDG
+5619 IT
-5627 ISLSITSATDL
+5627 
-5638 GLKTLQDQMEDF
+5638 
-5650 FSDLTMIE
+5650 
-5658 EKTPDGKSYS
+5658 
-5668 DNFSG
+5668 
-5673 AQNGEQTVIDE
+5673 V
-5684 NGLKVTITHDKHWDI
+5684 
-5699 KDGNDNFN
+5699 
-5707 FSEEDGGL
+5707 
-5715 KVELKD
+5715 
-5721 DVGIYTLGDVSIQYG
+5721 YTLGDVEIYRYEYEYLLKQSWW
-5736 TFKFKVEQICKTTA
+5736 TESL
-5750 VSATYA
+5750 SATL
-5756 SEKTTD
+5756 STQSQEEKIM
-5762 VARLTVADKH
+5762 AGLTLNGV
-5772 VEDMTG
+5772 TQTGNLING
-5778 NISITLNESE
+5778 NISNEVKSITEENINLIAEIYSQYHLAENDNHSINAIIEKDDNYASVVIVYDNESSSWQLGTMGY
-5788 IETLIGEGNTTYS
+5788 IYAVEGNNYGVISIGTDDGGATIWIDANYNEVLRLENGVYTTYYNS
-5801 LNVLAET
+5801 QYNHYEQTHTALPEIIYTSTTLSDGTPGIPGTSFDTNNFMIFENIDESYHITEDGYLYFTNGYAVVNELNDRYYTQSERDNV
-5808 YPTGQVSSENLESI
+5808 VSGYILTFPKYQSI
-5822 ILIFDKQVDNNVL
+5822 VY
-5835 GKVTYN
+5835 T
-5841 NRYSVSEG
+5841 
-5849 VLQLYESTFL
+5849 
-5859 LANPNI
+5859 PNI
-5865 ELSMT
+5865 ETVNLYEIEGDVVEYSK
-5870 IDRDEDIQT
+5870 DKNQ
-5879 ATLSFLDISDDI
+5879 
-5891 FMEINI
+5891 INI
-5897 NQEGQSYT
+5897 
-5905 LYFDENGELT
+5905 LW
-5915 EPVEVEDLPS
+5915 
-5925 QIYLRFS
+5925 
-5932 EGSQPFGLDKEILL
+5932 K
-5946 NTIDP
+5946 
-5951 LMYLYKETA
+5951 
-5960 LLKSYQNNNIYLT
+5960 
-5973 KDLHTEISCEN
+5973 KDASATS
-5984 ISMQGT
+5984 
-5990 DRVNV
+5990 
-5995 AQVTTFDI
+5995 A
-6003 QLKMDISTLTVTDN
+6003 TVTFTISGN
-6017 EKIIINN
+6017 KS
-6024 AIAGQDNFDIKVLNG
+6024 
-6039 QYYLFNGN
+6039 LFESVTSGESVTPGN
-6047 IVDGNNNIITSLDSI
+6047 I
-6062 DVWSELS
+6062 
-6069 NREGMYDKT
+6069 
-6078 NGIFNLIYRLPNWN
+6078 
-6092 NTLSIFISQ
+6092 
-6101 SFSETAKIDVD
+6101 
-6112 SDAQQS
+6112 
-6118 KSQGIILTQDISLG
+6118 ILMQDISLG
-6132 QVDNFVS
+6132 AVTAGIDKNELI
-6139 KDANI
+6139 N
-6144 TISGNGYYL
+6144 ISGNDYLL
-6153 SFYNLNESE
+6153 SFYSTVEGISLYNSTLSE
-6162 AQSSGLWPATEESEN
+6162 DDNGY
-6177 DFIKDVKF
+6177 FKDIKF
-6185 LAEIK
+6185 LAELNNASLLPSNSSTNYINL
-6190 SGFILPGEINY
+6190 SGYGVVNSASDGYGLFADTTINGQTNNA
-6201 KEISVYGIL
+6201 IS
-6210 GFAKREGEEDDDTDV
+6210 R
-6225 NLRHQDLAIF
+6225 NL
-6235 NSDPGSIDFENNLSI
+6235 SFENNISI
-6250 IADDGIYQDGNGHGS
+6250 VGIDGENASNVGVAGQKGSTINFAESYRSETFEDENGEDQVNILAYFEKLTNYGFIDAGDGGAGYKGDDGGS
-6265 SIYIVKTDEMDALQ
+6265 SSK
-6279 GFSSFSNYGSLF
+6279 
-6291 AGNGDHGSKG
+6291 AGL
-6301 TNGKFANN
+6301 
-6309 TTETEHTKT
+6309 
-6318 ATPGQAGGDG
+6318 PGGDG
-6328 GGIFVKVEKN
+6328 GDGGSILWQGSLDNYGLLK
-6338 LVNNAIA
+6338 LGD
-6345 IAGNGGNGGAG
+6345 AGNAGAG
-6356 GTGGSGKT
+6356 GTG
-6364 KAPLA
+6364 
-6369 LGGGSTAYRPND
+6369 NN
-6381 SERKTGFTLKSDD
+6381 
-6394 FYKPGEGKDGGGA
+6394 GKDAPQGNNVKN
-6407 GTGGQNNI
+6407 TGNWDETWDSLPGVE
-6415 NDKYKGMDGNKGY
+6415 GNHGDN
-6428 YGGHQSGGNKGN
+6428 GNKGN
-6440 FNFWRDGV
+6440 LPEGVEIKTGIISGADIEFQSTTGGRGRFGFGGIGMFNTW
-6448 NDWHITVLPATTQE
+6448 
-6462 GEYTS
+6462 S
-6467 GEAYDN
+6467 
-6473 KDPGKDNW
+6473 DPDF
-6481 LEKYN
+6481 
-6486 TDGLNKGAA
+6486 
-6495 NKGNKG
+6495 
-6501 SGGSI
+6501 
-6506 AEHLQC
+6506 
-6512 VYGRVGND
+6512 
-6520 LSADLAVVVGIEKP
+6520 AVVRISSWMPLKSTYYEFDSYSTGNRGYKDKVFDNNWNLLEYDSDELQDELQGKINLMMCVFGYEELDSIYKGIMP
-6534 QATKPSAS
+6534 FSVQMPS

>member
-127 SQGSILSPDGK
+127 SQGDILSTDGK
-138 RYDYAIIGGS
+138 RYDYAIRGGS

-235 YSEAFGDAYDLVG
+235 YSEAFGDAYDLVS

-266 HIEFGLNE
+266 HIEFGLSE
-274 NQDLQITPVVK
+274 NQNLKITPVVK

-291 TDMVTILG
+291 SDMVTILG
-299 AQSPN
+299 DQSPN
-304 ESSNRYFIV
+304 ETANRYFVV
-313 EGKDSANLT
+313 EGKDNANLT

-387 PYGEK
+387 AYGEK

-416 PNDLGSQIEFTSQ
+416 PNDLGSQVNFTDQ

-462 SVDSVSSLYVRA
+462 SVDSVSSLYVKA

-565 SDIEENSV
+565 SNIEENSV

-677 SARNAAARVTIEYAD
+677 SARNAEARVTIEYAD

-720 NTIGGIVSINDNS
+720 STIGGIVSINDNS

-808 VKVRLTFSNE
+808 VQVRLTFSNE
-818 AVTYRNATNNFIFEA
+818 AVTYRNASVNFIFEA
-833 VNSSWGTRTIEGAT
+833 VNSSWGTKRVDGVT
-847 ENSIRL
+847 ENSIKL

-1029 LSELGMARSGYNGTN
+1029 LSELGMVRAGYNGTN

-1185 NNAQTFSSSTLTSAE
+1185 DNAQTFSSSTLTSTE
-1200 TAGGIVGTNTGTIDG
+1200 TAGGIVGTNTGTING

-1242 NSRVEFYNFEK
+1242 NSRVEFYNFEGG
-1253 SVNTFTGATVGGLVG
+1253 VNTFTGATVGGLVG

-1303 ATDGSVNESFAVVG
+1303 ATDGSVNESFSVVG

-1330 SYVSYYDDN
+1330 SYISYYDN
-1339 DTYTSIYYGQDGKVA
+1339 GTYTSIYYGQDGNVA

-1359 SSPFIKNGD
+1359 SSPFITSGSNG
-1368 NSFLSYVNGG
+1368 FLSYANGG
-1378 HAHLDFYQDQPYSG
+1378 HAHLDFYQDEAYSN
-1392 TQSLSINRSEY
+1392 TEDLALSRAKY

-1452 GISEEG
+1452 GISEED

-1522 GSVEITEN
+1522 GSVEIAEN

-1565 TLAQNDIDIEYSAA
+1565 TLTQNDIDIEYSAA
-1579 PDNAQGV
+1579 PNDSQGV

-1605 VNTLIWADPKV
+1605 VNTLICADPKV

-1621 EYQNAVTTAFQSRY
+1621 EYQSAVTTAFQSRY

-1690 PIENLSAGES
+1690 PIERGNGDSS

-1714 FNVNVSWT
+1714 LNVNVSWT
-1722 RVAKS
+1722 RGAKS
-1727 ENDGTYEYTFE
+1727 EDDGTYEYTFE

-1854 AVMLDFLMPSPEDN
+1854 AVMLDFL
-1868 SASPTEF
+1868 SPTGDTVPATQF
-1875 IRNRTATIA
+1875 IRNRTATIT

-1911 DAVNEDPQIEY
+1911 DAVNEDTQIEY

-1956 GEDGVFAKGE
+1956 GEDGVLAKGE
-1966 TVTVRVTIEDDETV
+1966 TVTVRVTIEDNETV
-1980 NLDSIV
+1980 NLESIV

-1992 GITRSNPTEVASTIP
+1992 GITRSNPTEVASSIP
-2007 NTRAFEFNVSA
+2007 NTRAFEFTVSA
-2018 TVTAQTITENGE
+2018 TVTAQTITENDE
-2030 VLPLQISATVSRIEN
+2030 RLPLQISATVSRIEN

-2107 ASVTAVNALRGARNS
+2107 ASVTAVKALREARQS
-2122 LTNQGYYLPEDDML
+2122 LQTDGYYNPREDML
-2136 QNYTINVRNGEEVG
+2136 QNYTINVRDDKEVP
-2150 LIDRLEYY
+2150 LIERLEYF
-2158 DTSIGQWANVSAGR
+2158 DTSIGQWAKVSAGR

-2179 VSAAQDGTVAIEG
+2179 VSEAQGGTVAIEG

-2201 IQMRIT
+2201 IQMRMA

-2331 NRYSQINIAGFAIN
+2331 SRYSQINIAGFAIN

-2439 TFNIRAQGDVAGFV
+2439 TFNISAQGDVAGFV

-2462 SYVKNA
+2462 SYVKNV

-2496 IEGVRGEKGPEDDN
+2496 IEGVRGDKTDDDDN

-2532 EDAAQIID
+2532 EDTAQIID

-2564 SNTGYLKNCYSAS
+2564 ANTGYLKNCYSAS

-2590 GVDENGNLMTTGGT
+2590 GVDENGNLMTSGGR

-2613 SYTSQYSSGSTTEED
+2613 SFTSQYSSGSTTEED
-2628 FSTGAG
+2628 FNTGAG

-2672 NLLTISHRYYNVIEE
+2672 NLLTLSHRYYNVIED

-2712 STLQRSDGTRYNSAY
+2712 STLQSSNGTLYSSAY

-2754 QIYLRDRKISGTYR
+2754 QIYLRDKKISGTYR
-2768 LVSDIDLSTLL
+2768 LVADIDLSTLL
-2779 TSEEEQT
+2779 TSEDEQT

-2830 DTTRNT
+2830 DTTANT
-2836 LDTMLLN
+2836 LDTMILN

-2873 ISATFNDDSRV
+2873 ISATFNDDSRI

-2918 NGVDPI
+2918 NSEIAI
-2924 DSEGLLKLRS
+2924 DSKGLLELRS

-2941 GLSSN
+2941 GLSTN

-2957 ALTSY
+2957 QLISY

-2976 DGARSANFTAEDYST
+2976 DGARNANFTAEDYST
-2991 TFNGQGF
+2991 TLNGQGF
-2998 NVYGSRAIGNIYVEG
+2998 NVYGTRATGNTYVEG
-3013 NVVGGLFGLT
+3013 NIVGGLFGLT

-3036 EGTMNQNSTHIVATR
+3036 EGTMNQNSTHIIATR

-3072 SDDLLS
+3072 SDDVLS

-3143 FAGGVIGVIDIG
+3143 FAGGVIGVIDID
-3155 TDVTPYSFNPGNGEV
+3155 TDVTPYSFNPGNGKV

-3228 TNEQLG
+3228 TNQQLG
-3234 SAGQDGS
+3234 SAGEDGS
-3241 YSGNTENALKFNSI
+3241 YSGNTGTNVLKFYSI
-3255 VGQFGGTDEEDDE
+3255 VGQFGTDDNV
-3268 TQTDAS
+3268 TTTD
-3274 STTIEG
+3274 IEG
-3280 NYLTLNKVFESYFNE
+3280 NYLTFNQVFESYFDDD
-3295 SGVLQYNEF
+3295 GMLDYNDF
-3304 ASIGKFNNY
+3304 VSIGKFNNY
-3313 NFTSGTSLTL
+3313 NFTSGTRLTL
-3323 TNSYYPGYREH
+3323 TNQYYPGYGSDSIG
-3334 KATFLIQTPSSYTDS
+3334 ATFLIETPSSYTDS

-3354 YTRAAFLDSNAWSN
+3354 YTRAAFLDSNAWSD

-3373 YTGQLYPEIKYA
+3373 YTGYLYPEIRYA

-3390 TIFLDQYNVST
+3390 TLYLDYYNVKSIIE
-3401 VVGIMTKNPDVEVM
+3401 IMNNNPDVEVM
-3415 VRGLVSEDASVD
+3415 VRGLISEDAELENPN
-3427 SSTSYGDVY
+3427 SYRDVV
-3436 LTSNGKADGEPLH
+3436 LTTTQQIGTTSNP
-3449 IGDGSSEGFAGTLF
+3449 FAGTLF
-3463 GNPDYEVSLIVRDT
+3463 GNSEYEVSLVVNNT
-3477 IFNAVSSGLV
+3477 LFEATGSGLV
-3487 LRDLDIVVENWVGN
+3487 LRDLDIAYGEESDTSNTNLPKLSG
-3501 NNGVNARGTGVIASS
+3501 GVIAPSLL
-3516 ITEAQIANVTLTV
+3516 EAQIANVTLTINKTASV
-3529 NSSVTVKASGTANA
+3529 EMGSSSDTA
-3543 GLVAGAISSTSIQGL
+3543 GLVAGSITSTSIQGL
-3558 RIVDGMNTGNLLNVK
+3558 RIVDNVASSANLLNVS
-3573 PDNSTTELSVGLI
+3573 DSNTQSTTESDTENESNTTWSVGLV
-3586 AGTVTQASTVRGMEI
+3586 AGEARQGSSVREMTI

-3606 SLNQSRF
+3606 SLNSNRL
-3613 SSTSPQSVINIDNST
+3613 SSSSNSSYSVINIT
-3628 TAGQGGSN
+3628 GGN
-3636 QPSQGGGTSQS
+3636 PD
-3647 SITTLNAG
+3647 TLNAG
-3655 LYFGQATSTGQPF
+3655 LYFGQAISEGENLFPF
-3668 NINLSGIAA
+3668 DITLSGMSA
-3677 GQGSFGDSN
+3677 GQNPFGDGN
-3686 FAQIHVGVQTTNA
+3686 NLGFAEIYVGVNATNV
-3699 NIGGYIGNVD
+3699 NVGGYIGNVG

-3722 LNFAVNFAS
+3722 LNFAVKFANDMKS
-3731 GVSPTLL
+3731 TEQKPTSL
-3738 NYGGLIGVSTA
+3738 NYGGLIGKSQA
-3749 QTLNL
+3749 LALSL
-3754 RYTQANDSITVYNK
+3754 RYTQSNDLITVYNQ
-3768 LTSSNGTNFSVGS
+3768 LTRVGENSFSVGS
-3781 MNYGGLIGQVGSV
+3781 MNYGGLIGEVVSE
-3794 TTDSAGTTT
+3794 GTST
-3803 VSGGRA
+3803 GA
-3809 TISGLTAHNSL
+3809 APTISGLTAHNSL

-3842 TNEEGK
+3842 TNEAGT
-3848 NVEEKLQGV
+3848 NVEDSLKGKI
-3857 VTFTGDLNYGGLIG
+3857 TFTDTLNYGGLVG
-3871 NTASGAN
+3871 TTTGAN
-3878 ISNFNGG
+3878 ITNFQGG
-3885 INNSTNNNLL
+3885 STNDDNLL
-3895 TFTGGSTANVGGVVG
+3895 TFTGATEANVGGVVG
-3910 KSAESVTISAVS
+3910 NSAGSVTISAVS
-3922 GGANVHDSYN
+3922 GGANVYDSYN
-3932 IQAGSINAGGLV
+3932 IQAGTINAGGLV
-3944 GNSGRGVSISGKIVN
+3944 GNSGGGVSISGTIGN
-3959 DGSMNIGKSGTAS
+3959 DGSMVINATGITSTNNSDTAS

-3980 GLVTGNVNITGSGE
+3980 GSVTGNVNITGTGE

-4006 NHAST
+4006 NSAST
-4011 ANVGGIVGNITKGV
+4011 ANVGGIVGNITSGV
-4025 VGSVNNTSDPTGIAY
+4025 IGNGASENDRNQGIVY

-4049 AQASTIRAG
+4049 AKASTIRAG
-4058 GTIGHFGITA
+4058 GTIGHLGITE
-4068 SPSVQYNYNYGD
+4068 SPSIQHNYNYGD

-4092 DLDLYAGGIIGIS
+4092 NLDLYAGGIIGIS
-4105 NYTADVSGSNV
+4105 DYTANVSGSNISD
-4116 QYNYSL
+4116 NYSL
-4122 VTINSGKYSQD
+4122 VAINSGKYSQ
-4133 TESDINALFGSSVQG
+4133 ENENINALFGSSVQG
-4148 TSANNNFYNHG
+4148 TETNTNFYNHG
-4159 VALCTDNFGTDMG
+4159 VALCTDAFGTDRG
-4172 YASAYTDGVV
+4172 YASAYTEGVSV
-4182 DNVYHA
+4182 TENTYTYHA
-4188 GYGEKYNTGDSLI
+4188 GYGDYNKSNSLI
-4201 AVIKNALNINNDN
+4201 AVFRTALQIDESD
-4214 NLPSGHKLR
+4214 LSVGHKLK
-4223 PASVGSTIERIENY
+4223 PAEITNTISGVAY
-4237 PANGV
+4237 PDNGV
-4242 YYFALTSDTSP
+4242 YYFALQGDSP
-4253 ISAQLLENV
+4253 INAKLLEDV
-4262 SQNIALIGD
+4262 FSNIAIVGD

-4276 YTGNSDSFIPELSG
+4276 YTGNSESFIPELSG

-4302 VNLEDTT
+4302 VNIDNTT
-4309 NTNIGGLVG
+4309 NENIGGLVG
-4318 SMTSGQIY
+4318 KMTSGQIY
-4326 GVGVSGNIEVGGTQ
+4326 GVGVSGNIEVGGTNV
-4340 AITVAGLVA
+4340 ITVAGLVA
-4349 NAGGNVTIRDSYSV
+4349 NAGANVTVRDSYAV
-4363 ADILYRAADTVTAVN
+4363 ADILYRAKDG
-4378 TTENK
+4378 
-4383 SETVSGSVSGLVG
+4383 GSVSGLIG
-4396 TGGAQIY
+4396 SDINDRGATIY
-4403 SSFTGGRLSTY
+4403 DSFSGGRLSTY

-4441 DHTSEKTEPADTTI
+4441 DHTSEKTSPSST

-4460 SAQSVTGSYYDK
+4460 SASVTGSYYDK
-4472 LALNRTDVKVA
+4472 LALNRTLESYDKGTPFTTSTDDEVA
-4483 GSSTSMPTDGWGTFN
+4483 KFITPTMPADTGWGTFN

-4603 LTNDIDNYNNTWIP
+4603 LTNDIDNYENTSSSRKNWTP

-4679 TLSGYIESQADN
+4679 TLSGYIEVGAGSG
-4691 RNIGALANETEGN
+4691 NIGAVANNTNGT
-4704 VFINAVTNLTHIRKS
+4704 VTINAVTNLTHIRKS

-4730 VGFVKNGE
+4730 VGCVNNGK
-4738 TEIKYS
+4738 TTINYS

-4752 KVPETGVVAAP
+4752 DVSESGNVAAP
-4763 TAGGLVGEVGV
+4763 TAGGLVGEVYDSGE
-4774 TGSLNITYSY
+4774 LIITHSY

-4794 DKADI
+4794 VKRDI
-4799 TSYAGGLVGLATG
+4799 TSYAGGLVGWATG
-4812 KVTISYSYNSG
+4812 TVTISNSYNSG
-4823 IVKAGNKSVGSG
+4823 IVKAGNKTVGTNVSSV
-4835 ENSEAISYA
+4835 SYA
-4844 GGIIGCGTTGSI
+4844 GGIIGYGTTGSI
-4856 TDCFNEGSIEALGA
+4856 SNCFNEGSIEALGK
-4870 NPTYK
+4870 NPEFEL
-4875 YTTSYSGSTYTY
+4875 GY
-4887 TINIVVVQEENPV
+4887 TIGIDEKQITEYSNMNTRDGAFWSFAVAPV
-4900 NVRPYGI
+4900 RFNNVYNYYIKEVYVKQKSGLSQNVYALGI
-4907 GYIEEKTMGEEM
+4907 GYLTNNSQEEDNGDNYNNGEIKNNGTRQFGNDQDRQLAIVDMTDKTKITNGSILYNDRGVVFASPTQQGVFKTRPYYNATEENGKYNIDFDDLGYDLEFYNSKINPNSAVIIETTGFDENGMP
-4919 SLTQV
+4919 V
-4924 SNSGNVEANGRANIY
+4924 SAVIKVPNVITIGMA
-4939 SNEDPTFTEGE
+4939 SW
-4950 TEKHYVIVATGE
+4950 ATGTYKNYANA
-4962 EDLYKDMDIATMWM
+4962 DLYSIDFQS
-4976 WMVGDDAQLIV
+4976 GGLI
-4987 RDYVFDDDLNV
+4987 DYQSKFETDGVNV
-4998 TTPSL
+4998 DVASVDTNK
-5003 IEENNEDIIIT
+5003 IETI
-5014 GYGDLGIPTSI
+5014 
-5025 AFVKDY
+5025 
-5031 YFEVETKSYHD
+5031 
-5042 VGTGVYKEETVLMP
+5042 
-5056 FDRNGDGI
+5056 R
-5064 IDAWDYV
+5064 
-5071 PTGEKVEI
+5071 
-5079 TENRWAVAQTAR
+5079 
-5091 WKNQLIVHWGVDSNA
+5091 SN
-5106 TFEGGNN
+5106 
-5113 NVSNGNFSEGA
+5113 
-5124 NLDRTA
+5124 
-5130 TRSSETSNSTN
+5130 TRSKENGSYETI
-5141 EVEIAGKSYYLADAN
+5141 EINDKSYYLANSNNVNALFSAGVYTHTLEVDVDQSWQYLSARDLQLSNPMVGSTSVNARVSQIYIDQGQTKVAIIISSSEPFSGNFTATLSAN
-5156 NLTDIFNA
+5156 YQTQSIVDISNFVYYYDVETELYGILTNYSTEELGYLGEGYTLSSGSQVYQGAQVIQLLESDRYNEINNSSNDNSAITMPGFEDSDYIYMIWDEDTQALLYLPNAKLTDPDGQQYNVNLTPFTNIIA
-5164 GLYNYGSATIKGKWT
+5164 
-5179 SKTKRDYTI
+5179 
-5188 TAKTEKGEDV
+5188 EE
-5198 DTYISSITDTEI
+5198 IS
-5210 IVNLFSKNKLTG
+5210 
-5222 TTITVEAKYNYN
+5222 YN
-5234 NIYHLNLS
+5234 NIYISAEETIQVAIDFSEYQHNETLIETAGEDDVEGTISVGEVLSDMGGQINTQYDSEITLNFSIKDTIEGVSAGTYDLVYKGSEESIIAQIVGQDIDGEISFTMSGVESTTIGFENYTFVVNYDNETGRLILTLSGLDMTNSGLLQEAERIVNAISDLFVLRYEDESQVAQEISFDQILNLTYTYQEKVGAFNITGFNANPTEFMLLDQNIPMIARSNSGSFVVNEEQQVTFTINDIVYTARFEVLENNIGVRLVFNEQISNDILAELQSQIRSYLSGLMAIS
-5242 NNNLAYDNTLGAY
+5242 NNENE
-5255 GVILTNNSTV
+5255 NSMD
-5265 IANVGYKTDKD
+5265 IEDLFPEK
-5276 GQDNILKLMD
+5276 QD
-5286 LKEYNGIMSDLGI
+5286 
-5299 DDVPEDKLPTD
+5299 
-5310 GDNSYYYLIIKDN
+5310 
-5323 GLYYKPNLQIYIN
+5323 
-5336 DSSSPTKVNTHPPI
+5336 
-5350 SNISTDTL
+5350 
-5358 SYFVT
+5358 
-5363 TFTNNDFV
+5363 
-5371 TLGTREGEST
+5371 
-5381 VNVNISD
+5381 ISD
-5388 YSSTSH
+5388 S
-5394 TDTLYN
+5394 
-5400 ASQAVTGKIEVGNAI
+5400 
-5415 EGGITFDAGSATTG
+5415 
-5429 GITFGIEG
+5429 ITFGDEG
-5437 TQTNTYNSNM
+5437 Q
-5447 DVFVDV
+5447 
-5453 NTESLD
+5453 
-5459 QGIVYSISNGAN
+5459 
-5471 NYASLSYIDGEWVMS
+5471 
-5486 STATEGTFVSDGRT
+5486 
-5500 YNFTIAVEENK
+5500 FTIGYNQVIGKDWILDETLSDIFEITK
-5511 LKLHFTTRL
+5511 H
-5520 TIPEGL
+5520 
-5526 AGIVASNLGDSLN
+5526 
-5539 LNYTDENGENQTV
+5539 ENG
-5552 EGVLTDT
+5552 D
-5559 YQYEE
+5559 
-5564 IITQYAYNFNLT
+5564 
-5576 SDIDKEFIILGDD
+5576 
-5589 NQTPI
+5589 
-5594 VARNAKTEEW
+5594 
-5604 SVATSGNVTIDGNTY
+5604 VTISVKNEA
-5619 TITPNSDG
+5619 IT
-5627 ISLSITSATDL
+5627 
-5638 GLKTLQDQMEDF
+5638 
-5650 FSDLTMIE
+5650 
-5658 EKTPDGKSYS
+5658 
-5668 DNFSG
+5668 
-5673 AQNGEQTVIDE
+5673 V
-5684 NGLKVTITHDKHWDI
+5684 
-5699 KDGNDNFN
+5699 
-5707 FSEEDGGL
+5707 
-5715 KVELKD
+5715 
-5721 DVGIYTLGDVSIQYG
+5721 YTLGDVEIYRYEYEYLLKQSWW
-5736 TFKFKVEQICKTTA
+5736 TERL
-5750 VSATYA
+5750 SATLSTQSQEEKIMAGLTLNGVTQTGDLISGISNEVENITDENINLIAEIYSQYHLAENDNHSINAIIEKDNSYA
-5756 SEKTTD
+5756 SVVLVYNNESSSWQLGTVGYIYAVEGNNYGVISVKTTD
-5762 VARLTVADKH
+5762 GTTIWYDTNENTILRL
-5772 VEDMTG
+5772 EDG
-5778 NISITLNESE
+5778 VY
-5788 IETLIGEGNTTYS
+5788 TTYYNSQYNYYEQTHTS
-5801 LNVLAET
+5801 LPET
-5808 YPTGQVSSENLESI
+5808 IYTS
-5822 ILIFDKQVDNNVL
+5822 
-5835 GKVTYN
+5835 
-5841 NRYSVSEG
+5841 
-5849 VLQLYESTFL
+5849 
-5859 LANPNI
+5859 
-5865 ELSMT
+5865 
-5870 IDRDEDIQT
+5870 
-5879 ATLSFLDISDDI
+5879 ATLSDGTSGIPGTSFDTNNFMI
-5891 FMEINI
+5891 FENIEESYHITEDGYLYFTNGYAVVNELNDRYYTQSERDNVVSGYILTFPQYQSIVYTPNIGTINLYEIEGDVVEYSKGDKQINI
-5897 NQEGQSYT
+5897 LWKKDASATSAIVTFTISGNKGVNTTVSS
-5905 LYFDENGELT
+5905 GE
-5915 EPVEVEDLPS
+5915 S
-5925 QIYLRFS
+5925 
-5932 EGSQPFGLDKEILL
+5932 
-5946 NTIDP
+5946 
-5951 LMYLYKETA
+5951 
-5960 LLKSYQNNNIYLT
+5960 
-5973 KDLHTEISCEN
+5973 
-5984 ISMQGT
+5984 
-5990 DRVNV
+5990 
-5995 AQVTTFDI
+5995 VTP
-6003 QLKMDISTLTVTDN
+6003 
-6017 EKIIINN
+6017 
-6024 AIAGQDNFDIKVLNG
+6024 
-6039 QYYLFNGN
+6039 GN
-6047 IVDGNNNIITSLDSI
+6047 I
-6062 DVWSELS
+6062 
-6069 NREGMYDKT
+6069 
-6078 NGIFNLIYRLPNWN
+6078 
-6092 NTLSIFISQ
+6092 
-6101 SFSETAKIDVD
+6101 
-6112 SDAQQS
+6112 
-6118 KSQGIILTQDISLG
+6118 ILMQDISLG
-6132 QVDNFVS
+6132 AVTAGIDKNELI
-6139 KDANI
+6139 N
-6144 TISGNGYYL
+6144 ISGNDYFL
-6153 SFYNLNESE
+6153 SFYSTIEGVSLYNSTLSE
-6162 AQSSGLWPATEESEN
+6162 DDSGY
-6177 DFIKDVKF
+6177 FKDMKF
-6185 LAEIK
+6185 LAELNNA
-6190 SGFILPGEINY
+6190 SLLPSNSSTNYINL
-6201 KEISVYGIL
+6201 SSYGIVNSASDGYGL
-6210 GFAKREGEEDDDTDV
+6210 FADTTINGQTNNAISR
-6225 NLRHQDLAIF
+6225 NL
-6235 NSDPGSIDFENNLSI
+6235 SFENNISI
-6250 IADDGIYQDGNGHGS
+6250 VGIDGTNANANEFGSDGQKGATIGFAESYKSETFKDENGEDQVNVLAYFEKLTNYGFIDAGDGGTGYKGNDGES
-6265 SIYIVKTDEMDALQ
+6265 SIK
-6279 GFSSFSNYGSLF
+6279 
-6291 AGNGDHGSKG
+6291 AGLI
-6301 TNGKFANN
+6301 
-6309 TTETEHTKT
+6309 
-6318 ATPGQAGGDG
+6318 GGDG
-6328 GGIFVKVEKN
+6328 GDGGSILWQGSLDNYGLLK
-6338 LVNNAIA
+6338 LGD
-6345 IAGNGGNGGAG
+6345 AGNAGAG
-6356 GTGGSGKT
+6356 GTG
-6364 KAPLA
+6364 
-6369 LGGGSTAYRPND
+6369 YN
-6381 SERKTGFTLKSDD
+6381 
-6394 FYKPGEGKDGGGA
+6394 GKDAPQG
-6407 GTGGQNNI
+6407 NNVKNI
-6415 NDKYKGMDGNKGY
+6415 GNWDETIDSLPGDE
-6428 YGGHQSGGNKGN
+6428 GSPGDNGNKGN
-6440 FNFWRDGV
+6440 LPEGVEIKTGIISGTDIEFQSTTGGRGRFGFGGIGMFNTW
-6448 NDWHITVLPATTQE
+6448 
-6462 GEYTS
+6462 S
-6467 GEAYDN
+6467 
-6473 KDPGKDNW
+6473 DPDF
-6481 LEKYN
+6481 
-6486 TDGLNKGAA
+6486 
-6495 NKGNKG
+6495 
-6501 SGGSI
+6501 
-6506 AEHLQC
+6506 
-6512 VYGRVGND
+6512 
-6520 LSADLAVVVGIEKP
+6520 AVVRISSWMPLNSTYYEFDSYSTGNRGYKDKVFDNNWDLLVYDSDELQDELQGKINLMMCVFGYEELDSIYKGIMPFSVKM
-6534 QATKPSAS
+6534 PS

>member
-15 LGGALFAACGSN
+15 LGGALFAACGPN

-46 NVEPATITAEVVGI
+46 NVEPATITAEIVGI

-66 ATSSQNSIVTASAQ
+66 ATSSQNSIVMASAQ

-127 SQGSILSPDGK
+127 SQGDILSTDGK
-138 RYDYAIIGGS
+138 RYDYAIRGGS

-235 YSEAFGDAYDLVG
+235 YSEAFGDAYDLVS
-248 GSVIELTSNIK
+248 GSVIELTSNIQ

-285 NQDGLN
+285 NQDGLD

-387 PYGEK
+387 AYGEK

-565 SDIEENSV
+565 SNIEENSV

-720 NTIGGIVSINDNS
+720 STIGGIVSINDNS

-808 VKVRLTFSNE
+808 VQVRLTFSNE
-818 AVTYRNATNNFIFEA
+818 AVTYRNASVNFIFEA
-833 VNSSWGTRTIEGAT
+833 VNSRWGTKRVDGVT
-847 ENSIRL
+847 ENSIKL

-1029 LSELGMARSGYNGTN
+1029 LSELGMVRAGYNGTN
-1044 YDYLVAENN
+1044 YDYLVEENN

-1174 NVSVDVAVAVE
+1174 NVSVDVAVTVE
-1185 NNAQTFSSSTLTSAE
+1185 DNAQTFSSSTLTSTE
-1200 TAGGIVGTNTGTIDG
+1200 TAGGIVGTNTGTING

-1229 VGGIAGQNSGTIE
+1229 VGGVAGQNSGTIE
-1242 NSRVEFYNFEK
+1242 NSRVEFYNFEGG
-1253 SVNTFTGATVGGLVG
+1253 VNTFTGATVGGLVG

-1281 DYTMQSDSQAVL
+1281 DYTMQSSSQQAVL

-1303 ATDGSVNESFAVVG
+1303 ATGGSVNESFSVVG

-1359 SSPFIKNGD
+1359 SSPFITSGSNG
-1368 NSFLSYVNGG
+1368 FLSYVNGG
-1378 HAHLDFYQDQPYSG
+1378 HAHLDFYQDEAYSN
-1392 TQSLSINRSEY
+1392 TEDLALSRAEY
-1403 NNFVQSLGAEGDR
+1403 NNFVQSLGAEGNK

-1452 GISEEG
+1452 GISEED

-1522 GSVEITEN
+1522 GSVEIAEN

-1579 PDNAQGV
+1579 PNDSQGV

-1605 VNTLIWADPKV
+1605 VNTLICADPKV
-1616 QGLGT
+1616 EGLGA
-1621 EYQNAVTTAFQSRY
+1621 EYQSAVTTAFQSRY

-1690 PIENLSAGES
+1690 PIERGNGDSS

-1722 RVAKS
+1722 RGAKS
-1727 ENDGTYEYTFE
+1727 EDDGTYEYTFE
-1738 FYFAVAEE
+1738 FYFAVAED

-1792 STTYEDVDGQYLTV
+1792 STTYENVGGQYLTV

-1833 YAYYDSFTIEYRTIG
+1833 YAYYDSFAIEYRTVG

-1854 AVMLDFLMPSPEDN
+1854 AVMLDFLSPRDDTVP
-1868 SASPTEF
+1868 ATQF
-1875 IRNRTATIA
+1875 IRNRTATIT

-1911 DAVNEDPQIEY
+1911 DAVNEDTQIEY

-1956 GEDGVFAKGE
+1956 GEDGVLAKGE
-1966 TVTVRVTIEDDETV
+1966 TVTVRVTIEDNETV
-1980 NLDSIV
+1980 NLESIV

-2007 NTRAFEFNVSA
+2007 NTRAFEFTVSA
-2018 TVTAQTITENGE
+2018 TVTAQTITESGE
-2030 VLPLQISATVSRIEN
+2030 RLPLQISATVSRIEN

-2107 ASVTAVNALRGARNS
+2107 ASVTAVKALREARQS
-2122 LTNQGYYLPEDDML
+2122 LQSKGYYDPADNML
-2136 QNYTINVRNGEEVG
+2136 QNYTINVRDDKEVP
-2150 LIDRLEYY
+2150 LIERLEYF

-2192 LQETADGQE
+2192 LQETADDQE
-2201 IQMRIT
+2201 IQMRMA

-2331 NRYSQINIAGFAIN
+2331 SRYSQINIAGFAIN

-2433 TTYSLQ
+2433 NTYSLQ
-2439 TFNIRAQGDVAGFV
+2439 TFNISAQGDVAGFV

-2462 SYVKNA
+2462 SYVKNV

-2496 IEGVRGEKGPEDDN
+2496 IEGVRGDKTDDDDN

-2532 EDAAQIID
+2532 EDTAQIID

-2564 SNTGYLKNCYSAS
+2564 ANTGYLKNCYSAS

-2590 GVDENGNLMTTGGT
+2590 GVDENGNLMTSGGR

-2613 SYTSQYSSGSTTEED
+2613 SFTSQYSSGSTTEED
-2628 FSTGAG
+2628 FNTGAG

-2672 NLLTISHRYYNVIEE
+2672 NLLTLSHRYYNVIED

-2712 STLQRSDGTRYNSAY
+2712 STLQSSNGTLYSSAY

-2754 QIYLRDRKISGTYR
+2754 QIYLRNKKISGTYR
-2768 LVSDIDLSTLL
+2768 LVADIDLSTLL
-2779 TSEEEQT
+2779 TSEDEQT

-2830 DTTRNT
+2830 DTTANT
-2836 LDTMLLN
+2836 LDTMILN

-2906 SVENATVIADRY
+2906 SVENAMVIADRY
-2918 NGVDPI
+2918 NSEIAI
-2924 DSEGLLKLRS
+2924 DSKGLLELRS

-2941 GLSSN
+2941 GLSTN

-2957 ALTSY
+2957 QLISY

-2976 DGARSANFTAEDYST
+2976 DGARNANFTAEDYST
-2991 TFNGQGF
+2991 TLNGQGF
-2998 NVYGSRAIGNIYVEG
+2998 NVYGTRATGNTYVEG
-3013 NVVGGLFGLT
+3013 NIVGGLFGLT

-3036 EGTMNQNSTHIVATR
+3036 EGTMNQNSTHIIATR

-3072 SDDLLS
+3072 SDDVLS

-3135 NVIGLDSK
+3135 NAIGLDSK

-3228 TNEQLG
+3228 TNQQLG
-3234 SAGQDGS
+3234 SAGEDGS
-3241 YSGNTENALKFNSI
+3241 YSGNTGTNVLKFYSI
-3255 VGQFGGTDEEDDE
+3255 VGQFNTDDDV
-3268 TQTDAS
+3268 
-3274 STTIEG
+3274 TTTNIEG
-3280 NYLTLNKVFESYFNE
+3280 NYLTFNQVFESYFDDD
-3295 SGVLQYNEF
+3295 GMLAYNDF
-3304 ASIGKFNNY
+3304 VSIGKFKDY
-3313 NFTSGTSLTL
+3313 NFTSGTRLTL
-3323 TNSYYPGYREH
+3323 TNQYYPGYGSDSIG
-3334 KATFLIQTPSSYTDS
+3334 ATFLIETPSSYTDS

-3354 YTRAAFLDSNAWSN
+3354 YTRAAFLDSNAWSD

-3373 YTGQLYPEIKYA
+3373 YTGQLYPEIRYA

-3390 TIFLDQYNVST
+3390 TLYLDYYNVADIIK
-3401 VVGIMTKNPDVEVM
+3401 IMNNNPDVEVM
-3415 VRGLVSEDASVD
+3415 VRGLISEDAELENPN
-3427 SSTSYGDVY
+3427 SYRDVV
-3436 LTSNGKADGEPLH
+3436 LTTTQQIGTTSNP
-3449 IGDGSSEGFAGTLF
+3449 FAGTLF
-3463 GNPDYEVSLIVRDT
+3463 GNSEYEVSLVVNNT
-3477 IFNAVSSGLV
+3477 LFEATGSGLV
-3487 LRDLDIVVENWVGN
+3487 LRDLDIAYGEESDTSNTNLPKLSG
-3501 NNGVNARGTGVIASS
+3501 GVIAPSLL
-3516 ITEAQIANVTLTV
+3516 EAQIANVTLTINKTASV
-3529 NSSVTVKASGTANA
+3529 EMGSSSDTA
-3543 GLVAGAISSTSIQGL
+3543 GLVAGSITSTSIQGL
-3558 RIVDGMNTGNLLNVK
+3558 RIVDNVASSANLLNVS
-3573 PDNSTTELSVGLI
+3573 DSNTQSTTESDTENESNTTWSVGLV
-3586 AGTVTQASTVRGMEI
+3586 AGEARQGSSVREMTI

-3606 SLNQSRF
+3606 SLNSNRL
-3613 SSTSPQSVINIDNST
+3613 SSSSNSSYSVINIT
-3628 TAGQGGSN
+3628 GGN
-3636 QPSQGGGTSQS
+3636 PD
-3647 SITTLNAG
+3647 TLNAG
-3655 LYFGQATSTGQPF
+3655 LYFGQAVSEEENTFPF
-3668 NINLSGIAA
+3668 DITLSGMSV
-3677 GQGSFGDSN
+3677 GQNPFGDGN
-3686 FAQIHVGVQTTNA
+3686 NLGFAEIYVGVNATNV
-3699 NIGGYIGNVD
+3699 NVGGYIGNVG

-3722 LNFAVNFAS
+3722 LNFAVKFANDMKS
-3731 GVSPTLL
+3731 TEQKPTSL
-3738 NYGGLIGVSTA
+3738 NYGGLIGKSQA
-3749 QTLNL
+3749 LALSL
-3754 RYTQANDSITVYNK
+3754 RYTQSNDLITVYNQ
-3768 LTSSNGTNFSVGS
+3768 LTRVGENSFSVGS
-3781 MNYGGLIGQVGSV
+3781 MNYGGLIGEVVSE
-3794 TTDSAGTTT
+3794 GTST
-3803 VSGGRA
+3803 GA
-3809 TISGLTAHNSL
+3809 APTISGLTAHNSL

-3842 TNEEGK
+3842 TNEAGT
-3848 NVEEKLQGV
+3848 NVEDSLKGKI
-3857 VTFTGDLNYGGLIG
+3857 TFTDTLNYGGLVG
-3871 NTASGAN
+3871 TTTGAN
-3878 ISNFNGG
+3878 ITNFQGG
-3885 INNSTNNNLL
+3885 STNDDNLL
-3895 TFTGGSTANVGGVVG
+3895 TFTGATEANVGGVVG
-3910 KSAESVTISAVS
+3910 NSAGSVTISAVS
-3922 GGANVHDSYN
+3922 GGANVYDSYN
-3932 IQAGSINAGGLV
+3932 IQAGTINAGGLV
-3944 GNSGRGVSISGKIVN
+3944 GNSGGGVSISGTIGN
-3959 DGSMNIGKSGTAS
+3959 DGSMVINATGITSTNNSDTAS

-3980 GLVTGNVNITGSGE
+3980 GSVTGNVNITGTGE

-4006 NHAST
+4006 NSAST
-4011 ANVGGIVGNITKGV
+4011 ANVGGIVGNITSGV
-4025 VGSVNNTSDPTGIAY
+4025 IGNGASENDRNQGIVY

-4049 AQASTIRAG
+4049 AKASTIRAG
-4058 GTIGHFGITA
+4058 GTIGHLGITE
-4068 SPSVQYNYNYGD
+4068 SPSIQHNYNYGD

-4092 DLDLYAGGIIGIS
+4092 NLDLYAGGIIGIS
-4105 NYTADVSGSNV
+4105 DYTANVSGSNISD
-4116 QYNYSL
+4116 NYSL
-4122 VTINSGKYSQD
+4122 VAINSGKYSQ
-4133 TESDINALFGSSVQG
+4133 ENENINALFGSSVQG
-4148 TSANNNFYNHG
+4148 TETNTNFYNHG
-4159 VALCTDNFGTDMG
+4159 VALCTDDFGTDMG
-4172 YASAYTDGVV
+4172 YASAYTNGVSRTE
-4182 DNVYHA
+4182 NAPYTYTYHA
-4188 GYGEKYNTGDSLI
+4188 GYGEYYVPTTEEQ
-4201 AVIKNALNINNDN
+4201 NAKSGYL
-4214 NLPSGHKLR
+4214 LAAFTSAGLTSTTSGHKLN
-4223 PASVGSTIERIENY
+4223 PTLLSSTIAGVKY
-4237 PANGV
+4237 PENGV
-4242 YYFALTSDTSP
+4242 YYIALDKDSS
-4253 ISAQLLENV
+4253 IRAQLLENV
-4262 SQNIALIGD
+4262 SKNIALIGD

-4276 YTGNSDSFIPELSG
+4276 YTGNSNSFIPELSG

-4302 VNLEDTT
+4302 VNIDDTT
-4309 NTNIGGLVG
+4309 NENIGGLVG
-4318 SMTSGQIY
+4318 NMTIGQIY
-4326 GVGVSGNIEVGGTQ
+4326 AVGVSGNIEVGGTT

-4349 NAGGNVTIRDSYSV
+4349 NAGANVTVRDSYAV
-4363 ADILYRAADTVTAVN
+4363 ADILYRAGIEEIEDDLDTP
-4378 TTENK
+4378 ENE
-4383 SETVSGSVSGLVG
+4383 SETVYGSMSGLVG
-4396 TGGAQIY
+4396 SGSASIY
-4403 SSFTGGRLSTY
+4403 GSFSGGRLSTY

-4460 SAQSVTGSYYDK
+4460 SVTNESSNLYYDAK
-4472 LALNRTDVKVA
+4472 ALNRSLKNDTNK
-4483 GSSTSMPTDGWGTFN
+4483 GSAFGTSTTMSTDGWGTFN
-4498 LKIGDNEYKDENG
+4498 LKIGDREFKDTNG

-4516 YPVRSNFK
+4516 YSVRSNFK

-4531 YTREMSDNSK
+4531 YTRPEADDSDNGDDISYEDCIK
-4541 DGTDNKTRGITEYN
+4541 EYD

-4569 NDNSN
+4569 NDNNNAS
-4574 VVNTAYGIPNYTVLT
+4574 NTAYGIPNYTVLT

-4603 LTNDIDNYNNTWIP
+4603 LTNDIDNYENTSSSRKNWTP

-4638 MFTSLSE
+4638 MFTSLSTSSV
-4645 KNVRN
+4645 KQTVRN
-4650 IRLTNDNDLPLA
+4650 IRLTNDNNLHLA
-4662 NAILAQ
+4662 YAILAQ
-4668 TLSEKTTVSNV
+4668 SLKTGTTISNV
-4679 TLSGYIESQADN
+4679 TLSGYIVEGDESKNLA
-4691 RNIGALANETEGN
+4691 ALAGLADGTDIT
-4704 VFINAVTNLTHIRKS
+4704 INAVTNLAHVRKT
-4719 GINVVN
+4719 GKNTDN
-4725 SIGGL
+4725 CAGGL
-4730 VGFVKNGE
+4730 IGYVNDGANVTIN
-4738 TEIKYS
+4738 YS

-4752 KVPETGVVAAP
+4752 DNGSSKAGNDNAKTAH
-4763 TAGGLVGEVGV
+4763 AGGLVGGVGG
-4774 TGSLNITYSY
+4774 TLTIENSY
-4784 NANSVIANYE
+4784 NANSVIVNY
-4794 DKADI
+4794 
-4799 TSYAGGLVGLATG
+4799 TSTSDEKDMTTHAGGLVGWATG
-4812 KVTISYSYNSG
+4812 TVNISNSYNSG
-4823 IVKAGNKSVGSG
+4823 IVKAGNKKVGTNGSSV
-4835 ENSEAISYA
+4835 SYA
-4844 GGIIGCGTTGSI
+4844 GGIIGYGTTGKI
-4856 TDCFNEGSIEALGA
+4856 ENCFNEGSIEALGK
-4870 NPTYK
+4870 NPEFEL
-4875 YTTSYSGSTYTY
+4875 GY
-4887 TINIVVVQEENPV
+4887 TIGIDEKRILEYPNMDTVKGAFWAAGVLQVSFYGIYNYYIKEVYVEQKSELSQ
-4900 NVRPYGI
+4900 NVYALGI
-4907 GYIEEKTMGEEM
+4907 GYLTNNSQEEDNGD
-4919 SLTQV
+4919 
-4924 SNSGNVEANGRANIY
+4924 NYNNGNIKNNGTKQL
-4939 SNEDPTFTEGE
+4939 SNEGDRKLAIVDMTDKTKITNGSILYQDRGYVPVSVASQGVFKTRPYYNATEENGKYNINFDNLGYDQDFYNSKINPNSAVIIKSTGFDE
-4950 TEKHYVIVATGE
+4950 NGMPVSAVIKVPNVVTVGMSSSWTATDKSYVNA
-4962 EDLYKDMDIATMWM
+4962 DLYSIDFQS
-4976 WMVGDDAQLIV
+4976 GGLI
-4987 RDYVFDDDLNV
+4987 DYQSKFETDGVNV
-4998 TTPSL
+4998 DVASVDTNN
-5003 IEENNEDIIIT
+5003 IETIR
-5014 GYGDLGIPTSI
+5014 S
-5025 AFVKDY
+5025 
-5031 YFEVETKSYHD
+5031 S
-5042 VGTGVYKEETVLMP
+5042 
-5056 FDRNGDGI
+5056 
-5064 IDAWDYV
+5064 
-5071 PTGEKVEI
+5071 
-5079 TENRWAVAQTAR
+5079 
-5091 WKNQLIVHWGVDSNA
+5091 
-5106 TFEGGNN
+5106 
-5113 NVSNGNFSEGA
+5113 
-5124 NLDRTA
+5124 
-5130 TRSSETSNSTN
+5130 TRSKEAGSYETI
-5141 EVEIAGKSYYLADAN
+5141 EINGESYYLANSN
-5156 NLTDIFNA
+5156 NVNA
-5164 GLYNYGSATIKGKWT
+5164 LFSAGVY
-5179 SKTKRDYTI
+5179 SYTL
-5188 TAKTEKGEDV
+5188 EVDV
-5198 DTYISSITDTEI
+5198 DQSWQYLSARDLQLSNPMVGSTSVNARVSQIYIDQGQTKVSIIISSSEPFSGNFTATLSANYQTQSIVDISNFVYYYDVETELYGILTNYSTEELGYLGEGYTLSSGSQVYQGAQVIQLLKSDRYNEINNSSNDNSAITMPGFEDSDYIYMIWDENDKALLYLPNATLKDPDGQDYDVNATPFTNIIAEEI
-5210 IVNLFSKNKLTG
+5210 S
-5222 TTITVEAKYNYN
+5222 YN
-5234 NIYHLNLS
+5234 NIYISAEETIQVAIDFSEYQHNETLIETAGEDDVEGTISVGEVLSDMGGQINTQYDSEITLNFSIKDTIEGVSAGTYDLVYKGSEESIIAQIVGQDIDGVISFTMSGVESTTIGFENYTFVVNYDNETGRLILTLSGLDMTNSGLLQEAERIVNAISDLFVLRYEDESQVAQEISFDQILNLTYTYQEKAGAFNITGFNANPTEFMLLDQNIPMIARSNSGSFVVNEEQQVTFTINDIVYTARFEVLENNIGVRLVFNEQISNDILAELQSQIRSYLSGLMAIS
-5242 NNNLAYDNTLGAY
+5242 NNENENSMDIEDLFPEKQDISDSIIFGDEGQFTIGYNQ
-5255 GVILTNNSTV
+5255 VI
-5265 IANVGYKTDKD
+5265 GKD
-5276 GQDNILKLMD
+5276 WILD
-5286 LKEYNGIMSDLGI
+5286 E
-5299 DDVPEDKLPTD
+5299 
-5310 GDNSYYYLIIKDN
+5310 
-5323 GLYYKPNLQIYIN
+5323 
-5336 DSSSPTKVNTHPPI
+5336 
-5350 SNISTDTL
+5350 TL
-5358 SYFVT
+5358 SDIF
-5363 TFTNNDFV
+5363 
-5371 TLGTREGEST
+5371 E
-5381 VNVNISD
+5381 
-5388 YSSTSH
+5388 
-5394 TDTLYN
+5394 
-5400 ASQAVTGKIEVGNAI
+5400 
-5415 EGGITFDAGSATTG
+5415 IT
-5429 GITFGIEG
+5429 
-5437 TQTNTYNSNM
+5437 
-5447 DVFVDV
+5447 
-5453 NTESLD
+5453 
-5459 QGIVYSISNGAN
+5459 
-5471 NYASLSYIDGEWVMS
+5471 
-5486 STATEGTFVSDGRT
+5486 
-5500 YNFTIAVEENK
+5500 K
-5511 LKLHFTTRL
+5511 H
-5520 TIPEGL
+5520 
-5526 AGIVASNLGDSLN
+5526 
-5539 LNYTDENGENQTV
+5539 ENG
-5552 EGVLTDT
+5552 D
-5559 YQYEE
+5559 
-5564 IITQYAYNFNLT
+5564 
-5576 SDIDKEFIILGDD
+5576 
-5589 NQTPI
+5589 
-5594 VARNAKTEEW
+5594 
-5604 SVATSGNVTIDGNTY
+5604 VTISVKDEA
-5619 TITPNSDG
+5619 IT
-5627 ISLSITSATDL
+5627 
-5638 GLKTLQDQMEDF
+5638 
-5650 FSDLTMIE
+5650 
-5658 EKTPDGKSYS
+5658 
-5668 DNFSG
+5668 
-5673 AQNGEQTVIDE
+5673 V
-5684 NGLKVTITHDKHWDI
+5684 
-5699 KDGNDNFN
+5699 
-5707 FSEEDGGL
+5707 
-5715 KVELKD
+5715 
-5721 DVGIYTLGDVSIQYG
+5721 YTLGDVEIYRYEYEYSLRQSWW
-5736 TFKFKVEQICKTTA
+5736 TERL
-5750 VSATYA
+5750 SATLSTQSQEEKIMAGLTLKGVTQTGDLISGISNEVENITDENINLIAEIYSQYHLAENDNYSISAIIEKDNSYA
-5756 SEKTTD
+5756 SVVLVYNNESSSWQLGTVGYIYAVEGNNYGVISVKTTD
-5762 VARLTVADKH
+5762 GTTIWYDTNENTILRLEDGVYTTYYNSQYNYYEQTHTSLPETIYTSATLSDGTSGIPGTSFDTNNFMIFENIEESYHITEDGYLYFTNGYAVVNKLNDRYYTQSERDNVVSGYILTFPKYEIMEYKPNIGTVDLYEIKDDKVVYKKDENENKINILWKKDASASSAIVTFSIGGNKVLNTSVSSGSSVTPGNIILMQDISLAAVTAGIDKNELINISGNDYLLSFYSTVEGTSLYNSTISKDNNGYFKNIKFLVELNNASLLPSNSSTNYINLSGYGVVNSASDGYGLFADTTINGQTNNAISRNLSF
-5772 VEDMTG
+5772 EN
-5778 NISITLNESE
+5778 NISIVGIDGTNANESGSDGQKGATIGFAE
-5788 IETLIGEGNTTYS
+5788 SYKSETFE
-5801 LNVLAET
+5801 
-5808 YPTGQVSSENLESI
+5808 
-5822 ILIFDKQVDNNVL
+5822 
-5835 GKVTYN
+5835 
-5841 NRYSVSEG
+5841 
-5849 VLQLYESTFL
+5849 
-5859 LANPNI
+5859 
-5865 ELSMT
+5865 
-5870 IDRDEDIQT
+5870 
-5879 ATLSFLDISDDI
+5879 
-5891 FMEINI
+5891 
-5897 NQEGQSYT
+5897 
-5905 LYFDENGELT
+5905 DENGE
-5915 EPVEVEDLPS
+5915 D
-5925 QIYLRFS
+5925 Q
-5932 EGSQPFGLDKEILL
+5932 
-5946 NTIDP
+5946 
-5951 LMYLYKETA
+5951 
-5960 LLKSYQNNNIYLT
+5960 
-5973 KDLHTEISCEN
+5973 
-5984 ISMQGT
+5984 
-5990 DRVNV
+5990 VNV
-5995 AQVTTFDI
+5995 LAYFE
-6003 QLKMDISTLTVTDN
+6003 KLTN
-6017 EKIIINN
+6017 
-6024 AIAGQDNFDIKVLNG
+6024 
-6039 QYYLFNGN
+6039 Y
-6047 IVDGNNNIITSLDSI
+6047 
-6062 DVWSELS
+6062 
-6069 NREGMYDKT
+6069 
-6078 NGIFNLIYRLPNWN
+6078 
-6092 NTLSIFISQ
+6092 
-6101 SFSETAKIDVD
+6101 
-6112 SDAQQS
+6112 
-6118 KSQGIILTQDISLG
+6118 
-6132 QVDNFVS
+6132 
-6139 KDANI
+6139 
-6144 TISGNGYYL
+6144 
-6153 SFYNLNESE
+6153 
-6162 AQSSGLWPATEESEN
+6162 
-6177 DFIKDVKF
+6177 
-6185 LAEIK
+6185 
-6190 SGFILPGEINY
+6190 GFIDAGDGGTGYKGNDGE
-6201 KEISVYGIL
+6201 
-6210 GFAKREGEEDDDTDV
+6210 
-6225 NLRHQDLAIF
+6225 
-6235 NSDPGSIDFENNLSI
+6235 
-6250 IADDGIYQDGNGHGS
+6250 S
-6265 SIYIVKTDEMDALQ
+6265 SRK
-6279 GFSSFSNYGSLF
+6279 
-6291 AGNGDHGSKG
+6291 AGL
-6301 TNGKFANN
+6301 T
-6309 TTETEHTKT
+6309 
-6318 ATPGQAGGDG
+6318 GGDG
-6328 GGIFVKVEKN
+6328 GDGGSILWQGSLDNYGLLK
-6338 LVNNAIA
+6338 LGD
-6345 IAGNGGNGGAG
+6345 AGNAGAG
-6356 GTGGSGKT
+6356 GTG
-6364 KAPLA
+6364 
-6369 LGGGSTAYRPND
+6369 YN
-6381 SERKTGFTLKSDD
+6381 
-6394 FYKPGEGKDGGGA
+6394 GKDAPQG
-6407 GTGGQNNI
+6407 NNVKNI
-6415 NDKYKGMDGNKGY
+6415 GNWDETIDSLPGDE
-6428 YGGHQSGGNKGN
+6428 GSPGDNGNKGN
-6440 FNFWRDGV
+6440 
-6448 NDWHITVLPATTQE
+6448 LPEDSDIKTGIISGTGIEFQSTTGGRGRFGFGGIGMFQE
-6462 GEYTS
+6462 T
-6467 GEAYDN
+6467 
-6473 KDPGKDNW
+6473 W
-6481 LEKYN
+6481 
-6486 TDGLNKGAA
+6486 GA
-6495 NKGNKG
+6495 GP
-6501 SGGSI
+6501 
-6506 AEHLQC
+6506 
-6512 VYGRVGND
+6512 
-6520 LSADLAVVVGIEKP
+6520 LAVVRISSWIPLKSTYYEFDTYSTGNRGYKDKVFDNNWDLLVYGSDELQDELQGKINLMMCVFGYEELDSIYKGIMP
-6534 QATKPSAS
+6534 FSVRMPS

>member
-15 LGGALFAACGSN
+15 LGGALFAACGPN

-46 NVEPATITAEVVGI
+46 NVEPATITAEIVGI

-66 ATSSQNSIVTASAQ
+66 ATSSQNSIVMASAQ

-127 SQGSILSPDGK
+127 SQGDILSTDGK
-138 RYDYAIIGGS
+138 RYDYAIRGGS

-235 YSEAFGDAYDLVG
+235 YSEAFGDAYDLVS
-248 GSVIELTSNIK
+248 GSVIELTSNIQ

-285 NQDGLN
+285 NQDGLD

-387 PYGEK
+387 AYGEK

-416 PNDLGSQIEFTSQ
+416 PNDLGSQVNFTDQ

-474 NAQEP
+474 NAQES

-547 SVYSNFEYVTV
+547 SVYSNFEHVTV

-565 SDIEENSV
+565 SNIEENSV

-592 HYTIAHANGLREDY
+592 YYTIAHANGLREDY

-677 SARNAAARVTIEYAD
+677 SARNAEARVTIEYAD

-720 NTIGGIVSINDNS
+720 STIGGIVSINDNS

-808 VKVRLTFSNE
+808 VQVRLTFSNE

-847 ENSIRL
+847 ENSIKL

-1029 LSELGMARSGYNGTN
+1029 LSELGMVRAGYNGTN

-1487 VLTIYSQQDYQN
+1487 VLTIYSQQDYKN

-1579 PDNAQGV
+1579 PNDAQGV

-1616 QGLGT
+1616 QGL
-1621 EYQNAVTTAFQSRY
+1621 EAAYQSAVTTAFQSRY

-1660 GYITAVVLSTNDAER
+1660 GYITAVVVSTNDAER
-1675 LTANISLGGIDLTIS
+1675 LTANISLGGIDLTVSSIGNGNGS
-1690 PIENLSAGES
+1690 ES

-1714 FNVNVSWT
+1714 FNVNVSWI
-1722 RVAKS
+1722 RGDESK
-1727 ENDGTYEYTFE
+1727 DGTYEYTFE

-1746 YRNHVSANENYDVTF
+1746 YRNSVSANENYDVTF

-1792 STTYEDVDGQYLTV
+1792 STTYENVNGQYLTV

-1833 YAYYDSFTIEYRTIG
+1833 YAYYDSFTIEFRTIG

-1854 AVMLDFLMPSPEDN
+1854 AVMLDFLSPRDDTVP
-1868 SASPTEF
+1868 ATEF
-1875 IRNRTATIA
+1875 IRNRTATIT

-1911 DAVNEDPQIEY
+1911 DAVNEDTQIEY

-1956 GEDGVFAKGE
+1956 GEDGVLAKGE
-1966 TVTVRVTIEDDETV
+1966 TVTVRVTIEDNETV
-1980 NLDSIV
+1980 NLESIV

-2007 NTRAFEFNVSA
+2007 NTRAFEFTVSA

-2030 VLPLQISATVSRIEN
+2030 KLPLQISATVSRIEN

-2107 ASVTAVNALRGARNS
+2107 ASVTAVKALREARQS
-2122 LTNQGYYLPEDDML
+2122 LQTDGYYNPREDML
-2136 QNYTINVRNGEEVG
+2136 QNYTINVRDDKEVP
-2150 LIDRLEYY
+2150 LIERLEYF

-2179 VSAAQDGTVAIEG
+2179 VSAAQNGTVAIEG

-2201 IQMRIT
+2201 IQMRMT

-2219 TTSFTVSVEAYS
+2219 ATSFTVSVEAYS

-2331 NRYSQINIAGFAIN
+2331 SRYSQINIAGFAIN

-2377 NGSGTSSPVYLPPN
+2377 NGSDTSSPVYLPPN

-2439 TFNIRAQGDVAGFV
+2439 TFNISAQGDVAGFV

-2462 SYVKNA
+2462 SYVKNV

-2496 IEGVRGEKGPEDDN
+2496 IEGVRGDKTDDDDN

-2532 EDAAQIID
+2532 EDTAQIID

-2564 SNTGYLKNCYSAS
+2564 ANTGYLKNCYSAS

-2590 GVDENGNLMTTGGT
+2590 GVDENGNLMTSGGR

-2613 SYTSQYSSGSTTEED
+2613 SFTSQYSSGSTTEED
-2628 FSTGAG
+2628 FNTGAG

-2672 NLLTISHRYYNVIEE
+2672 NLLTLSHRYYNVIED

-2712 STLQRSDGTRYNSAY
+2712 STLQSSNGTLYSSAY

-2754 QIYLRDRKISGTYR
+2754 QIYLRNKKISGTYR
-2768 LVSDIDLSTLL
+2768 LVADIDLSTLL
-2779 TSEEEQT
+2779 TSEDEQT

-2830 DTTRNT
+2830 DTTANT
-2836 LDTMLLN
+2836 LDTMILN

-2918 NGVDPI
+2918 NSESAI
-2924 DSEGLLKLRS
+2924 DSKGLLGLRS
-2934 TLYTSLS
+2934 TFYTSLS
-2941 GLSSN
+2941 GLSTN

-2957 ALTSY
+2957 QLISY

-2976 DGARSANFTAEDYST
+2976 DGARNANFTAEDYST
-2991 TFNGQGF
+2991 TLNGQGF
-2998 NVYGSRAIGNIYVEG
+2998 NVYGTRATGNTYVEG
-3013 NVVGGLFGLT
+3013 NIVGGLFGLT

-3036 EGTMNQNSTHIVATR
+3036 EGTMNQNSTHIIATR

-3072 SDDLLS
+3072 SDDVLS

-3143 FAGGVIGVIDIG
+3143 FAGGVIGVIDID

-3181 SSGDVRANTMSGGI
+3181 SSGDVRANSMSGGI

-3228 TNEQLG
+3228 TNQQLG
-3234 SAGQDGS
+3234 SAGEDGS
-3241 YSGNTENALKFNSI
+3241 YSGNTGTNVLKFYSI
-3255 VGQFGGTDEEDDE
+3255 VGQFGTDDV
-3268 TQTDAS
+3268 
-3274 STTIEG
+3274 TTTNIEG
-3280 NYLTLNKVFESYFNE
+3280 NYLTFNQVFESYFDDN
-3295 SGVLQYNEF
+3295 GMLAYNDF
-3304 ASIGKFNNY
+3304 VSIGKFNNY
-3313 NFTSGTSLTL
+3313 NFTSGTRLTL
-3323 TNSYYPGYREH
+3323 TNQYYPGYSADSTDHE
-3334 KATFLIQTPSSYTDS
+3334 ATFLIETPSSYTDS

-3354 YTRAAFLDSNAWSN
+3354 YTRAAFLDSNAWSD

-3373 YTGQLYPEIKYA
+3373 YTGQLYPEIRYA

-3390 TIFLDQYNVST
+3390 TLYLDYYNVADIIE
-3401 VVGIMTKNPDVEVM
+3401 IMNNNPDVEVM
-3415 VRGLVSEDASVD
+3415 VRGLISEDAELENPNSYRDVVLND
-3427 SSTSYGDVY
+3427 TQRIGTPST
-3436 LTSNGKADGEPLH
+3436 P
-3449 IGDGSSEGFAGTLF
+3449 FAGTLF
-3463 GNPDYEVSLIVRDT
+3463 GNSEYDVSLVVKNT
-3477 IFNAVSSGLV
+3477 LFEATGPGLV
-3487 LRDLDIVVENWVGN
+3487 LRDLDIVYGEESDTSNTNLPKLSG
-3501 NNGVNARGTGVIASS
+3501 GVIAPSLL
-3516 ITEAQIANVTLTV
+3516 EAQIANVTLTINKTASV
-3529 NSSVTVKASGTANA
+3529 EMGSSSDTA
-3543 GLVAGAISSTSIQGL
+3543 GLVAGSITSTSIQGL
-3558 RIVDGMNTGNLLNVK
+3558 RIVDNVAQNANLLNVSK
-3573 PDNSTTELSVGLI
+3573 SNTQSTTESDTENESNTTWSVGLV
-3586 AGTVTQASTVRGMEI
+3586 AGEARQGSSVREMTI

-3606 SLNQSRF
+3606 SLNSNRL
-3613 SSTSPQSVINIDNST
+3613 SSSSNSSYSVINIT
-3628 TAGQGGSN
+3628 GGN
-3636 QPSQGGGTSQS
+3636 PD
-3647 SITTLNAG
+3647 TLNAG
-3655 LYFGQATSTGQPF
+3655 LYFGQAISEGENLFPF
-3668 NINLSGIAA
+3668 DITLSGMSA
-3677 GQGSFGDSN
+3677 GQNPFGDGN
-3686 FAQIHVGVQTTNA
+3686 NLGFAEIYVGVNATNV
-3699 NIGGYIGNVD
+3699 NVGGYIGNVG

-3722 LNFAVNFAS
+3722 LNFAVKFANDMKS
-3731 GVSPTLL
+3731 TEQKPTSL
-3738 NYGGLIGVSTA
+3738 NYGGLIGKSQA
-3749 QTLNL
+3749 LALSL
-3754 RYTQANDSITVYNK
+3754 RYTQSNDLITVYNQ
-3768 LTSSNGTNFSVGS
+3768 LTRVGGNSFSVGS
-3781 MNYGGLIGQVGSV
+3781 MNYGGLIGEVVSE
-3794 TTDSAGTTT
+3794 GTST
-3803 VSGGRA
+3803 GA
-3809 TISGLTAHNSL
+3809 APTISGLTAHNSL
-3820 FGSDNENVSLNTALT
+3820 FGSAGNSLNTGDLT
-3835 DSLSTAL
+3835 DDNGDLAAPTSTNNNGSITL
-3842 TNEEGK
+3842 TG
-3848 NVEEKLQGV
+3848 
-3857 VTFTGDLNYGGLIG
+3857 TLNYGGLIG
-3871 NTASGAN
+3871 TTTGAN
-3878 ISNFNGG
+3878 ITNFQGG
-3885 INNSTNNNLL
+3885 STNDNLL
-3895 TFTGGSTANVGGVVG
+3895 TFTGGTGVNVGGVVG
-3910 KSAESVTISAVS
+3910 NSARSVTISAVS
-3922 GGANVHDSYN
+3922 GGANVRDSYN
-3932 IQAGSINAGGLV
+3932 IQADTINAGGLV
-3944 GNSGRGVSISGKIVN
+3944 GNSTGGVNISGKIVN
-3959 DGSMNIGKSGTAS
+3959 YGSMVINATGTTSTNNSDTAS

-3980 GLVTGNVNITGSGE
+3980 GSVTGNVNITGTARN
-3994 KNLSQYTGHIFI
+3994 NLSQYTGHIFI
-4006 NHAST
+4006 NSAST
-4011 ANVGGIVGNITKGV
+4011 ANVGGIVGNITSGV
-4025 VGSVNNTSDPTGIAY
+4025 IGNGASENNRNQGIVY

-4049 AQASTIRAG
+4049 AKASTIRAG
-4058 GTIGHFGITA
+4058 GTIGHLGITE
-4068 SPSVQYNYNYGD
+4068 SPSIQGNYNYGD
-4080 IYISNG
+4080 IYISNIAG
-4086 VVESSN
+4086 VTTN
-4092 DLDLYAGGIIGIS
+4092 NLYAGGIIGIS
-4105 NYTADVSGSNV
+4105 DYTANVSGSNISG
-4116 QYNYSL
+4116 NYSL
-4122 VTINSGKYSQD
+4122 VAINSGKYSQ
-4133 TESDINALFGSSVQG
+4133 ENEKNINALFGSAIKD
-4148 TSANNNFYNHG
+4148 TKINNFYNHG
-4159 VALCTDNFGTDMG
+4159 VALCTDAFGTDMG
-4172 YASAYTDGVV
+4172 YASAYTDGVSFSESAQ
-4182 DNVYHA
+4182 DPYIYHA
-4188 GYGEKYNTGDSLI
+4188 GYGDYYVPTTEEQ
-4201 AVIKNALNINNDN
+4201 NDKSGYLLAAFTSA
-4214 NLPSGHKLR
+4214 NLKSTVSGHKLN
-4223 PASVGSTIERIENY
+4223 PTLLSSTIAGVKY
-4237 PANGV
+4237 PENGV
-4242 YYFALTSDTSP
+4242 YYIALDKDSS
-4253 ISAQLLENV
+4253 IRAQLLENV
-4262 SQNIALIGD
+4262 SKNIALIGD

-4276 YTGNSDSFIPELSG
+4276 YTGNSNSFIPELSG

-4302 VNLEDTT
+4302 VNIDDTT
-4309 NTNIGGLVG
+4309 NENIGGLVG
-4318 SMTSGQIY
+4318 NMTIGQIY
-4326 GVGVSGNIEVGGTQ
+4326 AVGVSGNIEVGGTT

-4349 NAGGNVTIRDSYSV
+4349 NAGANVTVRDSYAV
-4363 ADILYRAADTVTAVN
+4363 ADILYRAGTKEAED
-4378 TTENK
+4378 
-4383 SETVSGSVSGLVG
+4383 GSITYGSMSGLVG
-4396 TGGAQIY
+4396 SGSASIY
-4403 SSFTGGRLSTY
+4403 GSFSGGRLTSY
-4414 IDANMYAFS
+4414 IDANIYAFS

-4429 TNSYTYTTLDWN
+4429 RNSYTYTTLDWN
-4441 DHTSEKTEPADTTI
+4441 DHTSEKTAPKGT

-4460 SAQSVTGSYYDK
+4460 SVNNEKSSGLYYDAK
-4472 LALNRTDVKVA
+4472 ALNMKDVKVP

-4498 LKIGDNEYKDENG
+4498 LKIGDREFEDTNG

-4516 YPVRSNFK
+4516 YSVRSNFK

-4531 YTREMSDNSK
+4531 YTRPEADDSDNGDDISYEDCIK
-4541 DGTDNKTRGITEYN
+4541 EYD

-4569 NDNSN
+4569 NDNNNAS
-4574 VVNTAYGIPNYTVLT
+4574 NTAYGIPNYTVLT

-4603 LTNDIDNYNNTWIP
+4603 LTNDIDNYENTASSRKNWTP

-4638 MFTSLSE
+4638 MFTSLSTSSV
-4645 KNVRN
+4645 KQTVRN
-4650 IRLTNDNDLPLA
+4650 IRLTNDNNLHLA
-4662 NAILAQ
+4662 YAILAQ
-4668 TLSEKTTVSNV
+4668 SLKTGTTISNV
-4679 TLSGYIESQADN
+4679 TLSGYIVEGDESKNLA
-4691 RNIGALANETEGN
+4691 ALAGLADGTDIT
-4704 VFINAVTNLTHIRKS
+4704 INAVTNLAHVRKT
-4719 GINVVN
+4719 GKNTDN
-4725 SIGGL
+4725 CAGGL
-4730 VGFVKNGE
+4730 IGYVNDGANVTIN
-4738 TEIKYS
+4738 YS

-4752 KVPETGVVAAP
+4752 DNGSSKAGSDNAKTAH
-4763 TAGGLVGEVGV
+4763 AGGLVGGVGG
-4774 TGSLNITYSY
+4774 TLTIENSY
-4784 NANSVIANYE
+4784 NANSVIVNY
-4794 DKADI
+4794 
-4799 TSYAGGLVGLATG
+4799 TSTSDEKDMTTHAGGLVGWATG
-4812 KVTISYSYNSG
+4812 KVEISDSYNSG
-4823 IVKAGNKSVGSG
+4823 IVKAGNKKVGTNGSSV
-4835 ENSEAISYA
+4835 SYA
-4844 GGIIGCGTTGSI
+4844 GGIIGCGTTGI
-4856 TDCFNEGSIEALGA
+4856 IKDCFNEGSIEALGK
-4870 NPTYK
+4870 NPTYQYK
-4875 YTTSYSGSTYTY
+4875 HTQNRGFMSHYWTGSKTMYFD
-4887 TINIVVVQEENPV
+4887 VVVTKTSNTSSSV
-4900 NVRPYGI
+4900 KAYGI
-4907 GYIEEKTMGEEM
+4907 GYAAGEELTITNTTNNGDITNNGYNDDILKGETSVAVKKFDVKLEASSPIAKNKMPRYNGWAAKYDSYNWIVVRNYVPDFTPNYFPYNEIRGFDEELESAGDVMVTSIDSLGCPNSIALLDKYYLCVSSYRQDKSYSTQSEHAQSARWANDIILQAECKAEKLSDKEKSNNEKTDTADVDNIRM
-4919 SLTQV
+4919 
-4924 SNSGNVEANGRANIY
+4924 NVRSAESIG
-4939 SNEDPTFTEGE
+4939 
-4950 TEKHYVIVATGE
+4950 TGE
-4962 EDLYKDMDIATMWM
+4962 NGL
-4976 WMVGDDAQLIV
+4976 
-4987 RDYVFDDDLNV
+4987 
-4998 TTPSL
+4998 TT
-5003 IEENNEDIIIT
+5003 
-5014 GYGDLGIPTSI
+5014 TSI
-5025 AFVKDY
+5025 N
-5031 YFEVETKSYHD
+5031 
-5042 VGTGVYKEETVLMP
+5042 GT
-5056 FDRNGDGI
+5056 N
-5064 IDAWDYV
+5064 
-5071 PTGEKVEI
+5071 
-5079 TENRWAVAQTAR
+5079 
-5091 WKNQLIVHWGVDSNA
+5091 
-5106 TFEGGNN
+5106 
-5113 NVSNGNFSEGA
+5113 
-5124 NLDRTA
+5124 
-5130 TRSSETSNSTN
+5130 
-5141 EVEIAGKSYYLADAN
+5141 YYLADKN
-5156 NLTDIFNA
+5156 NIDMYLKA
-5164 GLYNYGSATIKGKWT
+5164 GVNYYDTITITREENWPST
-5179 SKTKRDYTI
+5179 RASDYTVTVT
-5188 TAKTEKGEDV
+5188 TANVDFYTPIIQSIEGKNMNILLSSAEDYV
-5198 DTYISSITDTEI
+5198 GQNID
-5210 IVNLFSKNKLTG
+5210 
-5222 TTITVEAKYNYN
+5222 ITVTYNYN
-5234 NIYHLNLS
+5234 SNISFDISDVNILYKKFTVGGNDV
-5242 NNNLAYDNTLGAY
+5242 YAY
-5255 GVILTNNSTV
+5255 GVAKEDLDIGETEYKWGDYTV
-5265 IANVGYKTDKD
+5265 
-5276 GQDNILKLMD
+5276 LKLIG
-5286 LKEYNGIMSDLGI
+5286 N
-5299 DDVPEDKLPTD
+5299 DDYDDIIEENLAQGEAAVSAAIESIPLDDKRF
-5310 GDNSYYYLIIKDN
+5310 YYFVVDN
-5323 GLYYKPNLQIYIN
+5323 GEIYYVPG
-5336 DSSSPTKVNTHPPI
+5336 I
-5350 SNISTDTL
+5350 SISKA
-5358 SYFVT
+5358 
-5363 TFTNNDFV
+5363 
-5371 TLGTREGEST
+5371 GGEAVT
-5381 VNVNISD
+5381 VNEHGINSFLSFEAKFINQEDVAEAKDFYNLTSFSTTVTEELSKNT
-5388 YSSTSH
+5388 YLSSEH

-5400 ASQAVTGKIEVGNAI
+5400 TSQQVSGSIS
-5415 EGGITFDAGSATTG
+5415 AGSATTG
-5429 GITFGIEG
+5429 GITFTVEG

-5471 NYASLSYIDGEWVMS
+5471 NYASLSCIDGQWVMS
-5486 STATEGTFVSDGRT
+5486 STATEGTFVSDGST
-5500 YNFTIAVEENK
+5500 YNFTISVEENR
-5511 LKLHFTTRL
+5511 LKLHFTGL
-5520 TIPEGL
+5520 TLSKDL
-5526 AGIVASNLGDSLN
+5526 AETVASNLGDSLTLEYKQN
-5539 LNYTDENGENQTV
+5539 DVTQTV
-5552 EGVLTDT
+5552 EEDVLECTPD
-5559 YQYEE
+5559 YKEV
-5564 IITQYAYNFNLT
+5564 ITQYDYEFNLT
-5576 SDIDKEFIILGDD
+5576 STTQDEFIILGDD

-5594 VARNAKTEEW
+5594 VARSTEGTW
-5604 SVATSGNVTIDGNTY
+5604 FVATSGNVTIGGNTY
-5619 TITPNSDG
+5619 AITANPDG
-5627 ISLSITSATDL
+5627 ISLSITSTTDL
-5638 GLKTLQDQMEDF
+5638 VLDTIKTQIETF
-5650 FSDLTMIE
+5650 FSQRTMI
-5658 EKTPDGKSYS
+5658 KGGKYPASVSDRFNTVLDGK
-5668 DNFSG
+5668 
-5673 AQNGEQTVIDE
+5673 QTVIDKD
-5684 NGLKVTITHDKHWDI
+5684 GLKVVITHDKHWETEG
-5699 KDGNDNFN
+5699 DGNENFT
-5707 FSEEDGGL
+5707 FSVEGESL
-5715 KVELKD
+5715 KVALKD
-5721 DVGIYTLGDVSIQYG
+5721 TVGIYTLGEVSIQYG
-5736 TFKFKVEQICKTTA
+5736 TFAYNVKQICKTTA
-5750 VSATYA
+5750 VSATYDV
-5756 SEKTTD
+5756 SGTTTA
-5762 VARLTVADKH
+5762 VAGLTVADKH
-5772 VEDMTG
+5772 DENMTG
-5778 NISITLNESE
+5778 NIAISLSQSE
-5788 IETLIGEGNTTYS
+5788 IETLIGSEGTYS
-5801 LNVLAET
+5801 LNVLAEI
-5808 YPTGQVSSENLESI
+5808 YPTAKLDQKYTGVGIEFTNEST
-5822 ILIFDKQVDNNVL
+5822 
-5835 GKVTYN
+5835 TYN
-5841 NRYSVSEG
+5841 FISNRE
-5849 VLQLYESTFL
+5849 ESGAFDGE
-5859 LANPNI
+5859 I
-5865 ELSMT
+5865 
-5870 IDRDEDIQT
+5870 
-5879 ATLSFLDISDDI
+5879 I
-5891 FMEINI
+5891 FNQINI
-5897 NQEGQSYT
+5897 NNVYLVSIEDTEDGVTTISWMTISDEDTFFEKEISSDNTITYHTYYNSAGEFVEATQDSIPEHIYTGATNEDGAPISLSGDWISKRLEIIETVISDNGINTLTTEGNEQFLYITNDYLNNDKKDFKIKSYQSGQMVA
-5905 LYFDENGELT
+5905 GEAFEILDGYAQN
-5915 EPVEVEDLPS
+5915 VQIDLPS
-5925 QIYLRFS
+5925 EITETMWADDWINVVFDGNETDYFDYFNAFKNKADDDTTASNNLGFTIGYKYSALGNHGTIQIDYRIENKGCYTLT
-5932 EGSQPFGLDKEILL
+5932 K
-5946 NTIDP
+5946 T
-5951 LMYLYKETA
+5951 
-5960 LLKSYQNNNIYLT
+5960 QNNVEAY
-5973 KDLHTEISCEN
+5973 
-5984 ISMQGT
+5984 
-5990 DRVNV
+5990 
-5995 AQVTTFDI
+5995 
-6003 QLKMDISTLTVTDN
+6003 
-6017 EKIIINN
+6017 
-6024 AIAGQDNFDIKVLNG
+6024 
-6039 QYYLFNGN
+6039 
-6047 IVDGNNNIITSLDSI
+6047 
-6062 DVWSELS
+6062 
-6069 NREGMYDKT
+6069 
-6078 NGIFNLIYRLPNWN
+6078 NLI
-6092 NTLSIFISQ
+6092 F
-6101 SFSETAKIDVD
+6101 
-6112 SDAQQS
+6112 
-6118 KSQGIILTQDISLG
+6118 TQDISLNTT
-6132 QVDNFVS
+6132 VTFSELKID
-6139 KDANI
+6139 I
-6144 TISGNGYYL
+6144 IGNGYFL
-6153 SFYNLNESE
+6153 SYYRTGSGGLCSNGESM
-6162 AQSSGLWPATEESEN
+6162 
-6177 DFIKDVKF
+6177 IKELKILHETPYGYV
-6185 LAEIK
+6185 
-6190 SGFILPGEINY
+6190 LPGTIE
-6201 KEISVYGIL
+6201 SVDIATYGTIGL
-6210 GFAKREGEEDDDTDV
+6210 NKGARNNNDSSDESSTQTTQTNTETV
-6225 NLRHQDLAIF
+6225 YSYAIF
-6235 NSDPGSIDFENNLSI
+6235 EGDPGKINFENNSSI
-6250 IADDGIYQDGNGHGS
+6250 IADDGINASGISVEIVNAFEKDEKGEIVFDKEGHKKP
-6265 SIYIVKTDEMDALQ
+6265 IAE
-6279 GFSSFSNYGSLF
+6279 GFASFTNYGSLF
-6291 AGNGDHGSKG
+6291 AGDGADGAYVAQSSSFTSVGSAGISGYK
-6301 TNGKFANN
+6301 
-6309 TTETEHTKT
+6309 
-6318 ATPGQAGGDG
+6318 GGDIYLTMQENANSQNKG
-6328 GGIFVKVEKN
+6328 
-6338 LVNNAIA
+6338 LVY
-6345 IAGNGGNGGAG
+6345 AGNGGNGSAGTAGGFGEMVTPLGVSTSGDFLIHNYDPKDNDDIEGKLKHSDPNKYLAKSGGAGGGGGAG
-6356 GTGGSGKT
+6356 GT
-6364 KAPLA
+6364 AA
-6369 LGGGSTAYRPND
+6369 LGTRGS
-6381 SERKTGFTLKSDD
+6381 
-6394 FYKPGEGKDGGGA
+6394 EGKSGASGGHQTNATNGCFIMYERGIRHNWHYAFVKTNDGVNTDMSKVGGEEDNNGKDIYWGDNP
-6407 GTGGQNNI
+6407 GTNNFI
-6415 NDKYKGMDGNKGY
+6415 ADEFNRGNNKLEYDGNKGSILELLQWT
-6428 YGGHQSGGNKGN
+6428 YGGGFTEGDLAVANNSMAYIGKLNLYIGE
-6440 FNFWRDGV
+6440 
-6448 NDWHITVLPATTQE
+6448 ND
-6462 GEYTS
+6462 
-6467 GEAYDN
+6467 D
-6473 KDPGKDNW
+6473 
-6481 LEKYN
+6481 
-6486 TDGLNKGAA
+6486 
-6495 NKGNKG
+6495 NKG
-6501 SGGSI
+6501 SFVSP
-6506 AEHLQC
+6506 
-6512 VYGRVGND
+6512 
-6520 LSADLAVVVGIEKP
+6520 SFPSEKE
-6534 QATKPSAS
+6534 

>member
-15 LGGALFAACGSN
+15 LGGALFAACGPN

-127 SQGSILSPDGK
+127 SQGDILSTDGK
-138 RYDYAIIGGS
+138 RYDYAIRGGS

-235 YSEAFGDAYDLVG
+235 YSEAFGDAYDLVS
-248 GSVIELTSNIK
+248 GSVIELTSNIQ

-285 NQDGLN
+285 NQDGLD

-374 LPTQNIYT
+374 LPKQNIYT

-387 PYGEK
+387 AYGEK

-416 PNDLGSQIEFTSQ
+416 PNDLGSQVNFTDQ

-474 NAQEP
+474 NAQEN

-565 SDIEENSV
+565 SNIEENSV
-573 TFSFTITMNQNGL
+573 TFSFTITMNQSGL

-677 SARNAAARVTIEYAD
+677 SARNAEARVTIEYAD

-701 SLREAFRNLT
+701 SLRKAFRNLT

-733 SASGQFNFTM
+733 SVSGQFNFTM
-743 TALQEGYAWVVVTF
+743 TALREGYAWVVVTF

-808 VKVRLTFSNE
+808 VQVRLTFSNE
-818 AVTYRNATNNFIFEA
+818 AVTYRNASVNFIFEA

-874 FEVNGLTTNGNNE
+874 FEVNGLTTNGNDE

-893 ISYVIPDADNE
+893 ISYVIPDANNE

-1150 RNITFAGSVR
+1150 RNISFAGSVI
-1160 GAGFVADANSGTIT
+1160 GAGFVANANSGTIT
-1174 NVSVDVAVAVE
+1174 NVSVDVAVTVE
-1185 NNAQTFSSSTLTSAE
+1185 DNAQDFSSSTLTSTE

-1215 ASVLGLTISADGQI
+1215 ASVLGLTISAGGQI
-1229 VGGIAGQNSGTIE
+1229 VGGIAGQNSGTIQ
-1242 NSRVEFYNFEK
+1242 NSRVEFYNFE
-1253 SVNTFTGATVGGLVG
+1253 SGVNTFTGATVGGLVG
-1268 EMTGGEISRSYAY
+1268 EMTNGEISRSYAY
-1281 DYTMQSDSQAVL
+1281 DYTMQRDSQAVL
-1293 NGNSGAFVGS
+1293 NGNNSGAFVGS
-1303 ATDGSVNESFAVVG
+1303 ATGGRVNESFSVVG
-1317 TSNAAQG
+1317 ANNAAQG
-1324 TISITN
+1324 TISIIN
-1330 SYVSYYDDN
+1330 SYISYYN
-1339 DTYTSIYYGQDGKVA
+1339 DTYISIYYGQDGSEVN
-1354 DEESL
+1354 ETNL
-1359 SSPFIKNGD
+1359 SSPFITSGSNG
-1368 NSFLSYVNGG
+1368 FLSYVNGG
-1378 HAHLDFYQDQPYSG
+1378 HAHLDFYQDEPYSG
-1392 TQSLSINRSEY
+1392 TGSLALRRAEY
-1403 NNFVQSLGAEGDR
+1403 NNFVQSLGAEGNK

-1452 GISEEG
+1452 VGISEED

-1473 AQNDGIV
+1473 AQNDGII

-1487 VLTIYSQQDYQN
+1487 VLTIYSQQDYKN

-1565 TLAQNDIDIEYSAA
+1565 TLAQNDIDIEYSAT
-1579 PDNAQGV
+1579 PNDAQGV

-1605 VNTLIWADPKV
+1605 VNTLICANPKV
-1616 QGLGT
+1616 EGLGA
-1621 EYQNAVTTAFQSRY
+1621 EYQSAVTTAFQSRY

-1675 LTANISLGGIDLTIS
+1675 LTANISFGGIDLSIS
-1690 PIENLSAGES
+1690 SIENLSAGES

-1705 TASLGTQER
+1705 TASLGMQKR

-1722 RVAKS
+1722 RGAKS
-1727 ENDGTYEYTFE
+1727 EDDGTYEYTFE
-1738 FYFAVAEE
+1738 FYFVVAEE

-1792 STTYEDVDGQYLTV
+1792 STTYENVDGQYLTV

-1854 AVMLDFLMPSPEDN
+1854 AVMLDFLSPRDDTVP
-1868 SASPTEF
+1868 ATEF
-1875 IRNRTATIA
+1875 IRNRAATIT

-1911 DAVNEDPQIEY
+1911 DAVNEDTQIEY

-1956 GEDGVFAKGE
+1956 GEDGVLAKGE
-1966 TVTVRVTIEDDETV
+1966 TVTVRVTIEDNETV

-2007 NTRAFEFNVSA
+2007 NTRAFEFTVSA

-2107 ASVTAVNALRGARNS
+2107 ASVEAVNALRGARNS

-2136 QNYTINVRNGEEVG
+2136 QNYTINVRDDVEVS
-2150 LIDRLEYY
+2150 LIDRLEYF

-2179 VSAAQDGTVAIEG
+2179 VAAQDGTVAIEG

-2201 IQMRIT
+2201 IQMRMT

-2219 TTSFTVSVEAYS
+2219 ATSFTVSVEAYS

-2331 NRYSQINIAGFAIN
+2331 SRYSQINIAGFAIN

-2439 TFNIRAQGDVAGFV
+2439 TFNISAQGDVAGFV

-2462 SYVKNA
+2462 SYVKNV

-2496 IEGVRGEKGPEDDN
+2496 IEGVRGDKTDDDDN

-2545 LISNVNEG
+2545 LISNVNED

-2564 SNTGYLKNCYSAS
+2564 ANTGYLKNCYSAS

-2590 GVDENGNLMTTGGT
+2590 GVDENGNLMTSGGT

-2613 SYTSQYSSGSTTEED
+2613 SFTSQYSSGSTTEED
-2628 FSTGAG
+2628 FNTGAG

-2672 NLLTISHRYYNVIEE
+2672 NLLTLSHRYYNVIED

-2712 STLQRSDGTRYNSAY
+2712 STLQSSNGTLYSSAY

-2754 QIYLRDRKISGTYR
+2754 QIYLRDKKISGTYR
-2768 LVSDIDLSTLL
+2768 LVADIDLSTLL
-2779 TSEEEQT
+2779 TSEDEQT

-2830 DTTRNT
+2830 DTTANT
-2836 LDTMLLN
+2836 LDTMILN

-2924 DSEGLLKLRS
+2924 NSKGLLELRS

-2941 GLSSN
+2941 GLSTN

-2957 ALTSY
+2957 QLISY

-2976 DGARSANFTAEDYST
+2976 DGARNANYTAEDYST
-2991 TFNGQGF
+2991 TLNGQGF
-2998 NVYGSRAIGNIYVEG
+2998 NVYGTRVTGNTYVEG
-3013 NVVGGLFGLT
+3013 NIVGGLFGLT

-3036 EGTMNQNSTHIVATR
+3036 EGTMNQNSTHIIATK

-3072 SDDLLS
+3072 SDDVLS

-3143 FAGGVIGVIDIG
+3143 FAGGVIGVIDID

-3181 SSGDVRANTMSGGI
+3181 SSGDVRANSMSGGI

-3228 TNEQLG
+3228 TNQQLG
-3234 SAGQDGS
+3234 SAGKDGS
-3241 YSGNTENALKFNSI
+3241 YSGNTGTNVLKFYSI
-3255 VGQFGGTDEEDDE
+3255 VGQFGTGDDV
-3268 TQTDAS
+3268 A
-3274 STTIEG
+3274 TTNIEG
-3280 NYLTLNKVFESYFNE
+3280 NYLTFNQVFESYFDDDGMLNY
-3295 SGVLQYNEF
+3295 QDF
-3304 ASIGKFNNY
+3304 ASIGKFNDY
-3313 NFTSGTSLTL
+3313 NFTSGTRLTL
-3323 TNSYYPGYREH
+3323 TNQYYPGYNTDSIGHE
-3334 KATFLIQTPSSYTDS
+3334 ATFLIETPSSYTDS

-3354 YTRAAFLDSNAWSN
+3354 YTRAAFLDSNAWSD

-3373 YTGQLYPEIKYA
+3373 YTGQLYPEIRYA

-3390 TIFLDQYNVST
+3390 TLYLDYYNVDDI
-3401 VVGIMTKNPDVEVM
+3401 VAIMNNNPDVEVM
-3415 VRGLVSEDASVD
+3415 VRGLISEDAELENPN
-3427 SSTSYGDVY
+3427 SYRDVVLGDRQIG
-3436 LTSNGKADGEPLH
+3436 TGSNA
-3449 IGDGSSEGFAGTLF
+3449 FAGTLF
-3463 GNPDYEVSLIVRDT
+3463 GNSEHEVSLVVQNT
-3477 IFNAVSSGLV
+3477 IFASTGSGLV
-3487 LRDLDIVVENWVGN
+3487 LRDLDIVVDDWVGN
-3501 NNGVNARGTGVIASS
+3501 NDNTSAAGTGVIASS
-3516 ITEAQIANVTLTV
+3516 LLEAQIANVSLTI
-3529 NSSVTVKASGTANA
+3529 NESITVETDSTA
-3543 GLVAGAISSTSIQGL
+3543 GLVAGSITSTSIQGL
-3558 RIVDGMNTGNLLNVK
+3558 RIVDGSSTGAVLNVN
-3573 PDNSTTELSVGLI
+3573 PNSSTTNLSVGLV
-3586 AGTVTQASTVRGMEI
+3586 AGEARQGSSVREMTI

-3606 SLNQSRF
+3606 SLNGGKV
-3613 SSTSPQSVINIDNST
+3613 SSDPQSIISIAYSDTSSDTGSDTTTST
-3628 TAGQGGSN
+3628 TL
-3636 QPSQGGGTSQS
+3636 
-3647 SITTLNAG
+3647 TTLNAG
-3655 LYFGQATSTGQPF
+3655 LYFGQAISEGENLFPF
-3668 NINLSGIAA
+3668 DITLSGMSV
-3677 GQGSFGDSN
+3677 GQNPFGDGN
-3686 FAQIHVGVQTTNA
+3686 NLGFAEIHVGVKATNV
-3699 NIGGYIGNVD
+3699 NVGGYIGNVG

-3722 LNFAVNFAS
+3722 LNFAVKFANDMKS
-3731 GVSPTLL
+3731 TGETQTSL
-3738 NYGGLIGVSTA
+3738 NYGGLIGKSQA
-3749 QTLNL
+3749 SELSL
-3754 RYTQANDSITVYNK
+3754 RYTQSNDLITVYNQ
-3768 LTSSNGTNFSVGS
+3768 LTRVGGNSFSVGS
-3781 MNYGGLIGQVGSV
+3781 MNYGGLIGEVVSG
-3794 TTDSAGTTT
+3794 TSAG
-3803 VSGGRA
+3803 A
-3809 TISGLTAHNSL
+3809 PPTISGLTAHNSL
-3820 FGSDNENVSLNTALT
+3820 FGSDNNISLNTTLT
-3835 DSLSTAL
+3835 DSLSNAL
-3842 TNEEGK
+3842 TNEDGG
-3848 NVEEKLQGV
+3848 NVENLQGV
-3857 VTFTGDLNYGGLIG
+3857 VNFTGALNYGGLIG
-3871 NTASGAN
+3871 TTTGAN
-3878 ISNFNGG
+3878 ITNFQGG
-3885 INNSTNNNLL
+3885 STNDNLL
-3895 TFTGGSTANVGGVVG
+3895 TFTGGTGANVGGVVG
-3910 KSAESVTISAVS
+3910 NSAGSVSINAVS

-3932 IQAGSINAGGLV
+3932 IQAGTINAGGLV
-3944 GNSGRGVSISGKIVN
+3944 GNSDGGVSISGTIVN
-3959 DGSMNIGKSGTAS
+3959 NGSMNIGSSDTAS

-3980 GLVTGNVNITGSGE
+3980 GSVTGNVSITGNSG
-3994 KNLSQYTGHIFI
+3994 NLSQYTGHIFI
-4006 NHAST
+4006 NNAST
-4011 ANVGGIVGNITKGV
+4011 ANVGGIVGNIKDGV
-4025 VGSVNNTSDPTGIAY
+4025 IGNGASENNRNQGIVY

-4049 AQASTIRAG
+4049 AKASNVYAG
-4058 GTIGHFGITA
+4058 GTIGNFGIIA
-4068 SPSVQYNYNYGD
+4068 SPSVQSNYNYGD
-4080 IYISNG
+4080 IYISNTAEATAG
-4086 VVESSN
+4086 K
-4092 DLDLYAGGIIGIS
+4092 LYAGGIIGIS
-4105 NYTADVSGSNV
+4105 NYTANVSGSNISG
-4116 QYNYSL
+4116 NYSL
-4122 VTINSGKYSQD
+4122 VAINSGKYSQ
-4133 TESDINALFGSSVQG
+4133 ENEKNINALFGSAIKD
-4148 TSANNNFYNHG
+4148 TKINNFYNHG
-4159 VALCTDNFGTDMG
+4159 VALCTDAFGTDRG
-4172 YASAYTDGVV
+4172 YASAYTDGVSFSESAQ
-4182 DNVYHA
+4182 DPYIYHA
-4188 GYGEKYNTGDSLI
+4188 GYGDYYVPTTEEQ
-4201 AVIKNALNINNDN
+4201 NDKSGYLLAAFTSA
-4214 NLPSGHKLR
+4214 NLKSTVSGHKLN
-4223 PASVGSTIERIENY
+4223 PALLSSTIAGVKY
-4237 PANGV
+4237 PENGV
-4242 YYFALTSDTSP
+4242 YYIALDKDSS
-4253 ISAQLLENV
+4253 IRAQLLENV
-4262 SQNIALIGD
+4262 SKNIALIGD

-4276 YTGNSDSFIPELSG
+4276 YTGNSESFIPELSG
-4290 FSYVSS
+4290 FSYISS

-4302 VNLEDTT
+4302 VNVEFNATKDTNGNIT
-4309 NTNIGGLVG
+4309 GDESKNIGGLVG
-4318 SMTSGQIY
+4318 NLTSGQIY
-4326 GVGVSGNIEVGGTQ
+4326 GVGVNGNIEVGGTR

-4349 NAGGNVTIRDSYSV
+4349 NTGDNVTIRDSYSV
-4363 ADILYRAADTVTAVN
+4363 ADILYRAADTVTVIN
-4378 TTENK
+4378 TTENESK
-4383 SETVSGSVSGLVG
+4383 TVSGSVSGLVG
-4396 TGGAQIY
+4396 TGEAKIY

-4441 DHTSEKTEPADTTI
+4441 DHTSEKTSPSST

-4460 SAQSVTGSYYDK
+4460 SASAVSDSYYDAK
-4472 LALNRTDVKVA
+4472 ALNMKDVKVA
-4483 GSSTSMPTDGWGTFN
+4483 GSSTSKPTEGWGTFN
-4498 LKIGDNEYKDENG
+4498 LKIGDREIKDTNG

-4516 YPVRSNFK
+4516 YSVRSNFK

-4531 YTREMSDNSK
+4531 YTRTLKSDSDRN
-4541 DGTDNKTRGITEYN
+4541 IHEYD

-4569 NDNSN
+4569 NDNNNAS
-4574 VVNTAYGIPNYTVLT
+4574 NTAYGIPNYTVLT
-4589 KMIGQ
+4589 DMIEKGDN
-4594 VGNKYNIYV
+4594 GFYDIYV
-4603 LTNDIDNYNNTWIP
+4603 LTNDIDNIGIGLDENSDIVGRWDTEGKI
-4617 TSLGVS
+4617 LGVS

-4638 MFTSLSE
+4638 LFESLSG

-4668 TLSEKTTVSNV
+4668 TLYDDTTVSNV
-4679 TLSGYIESQADN
+4679 TLSGYIEVGAGSG
-4691 RNIGALANETEGN
+4691 NIGAVANNTNGT
-4704 VFINAVTNLTHIRKS
+4704 VTINAVTNLTHIRKS
-4719 GINVVN
+4719 GASGDNCA
-4725 SIGGL
+4725 GGL
-4730 VGFVKNGE
+4730 VGYVQGGTTTIN
-4738 TEIKYS
+4738 YS

-4752 KVPETGVVAAP
+4752 DNGSSKAGSDNAKTAH
-4763 TAGGLVGEVGV
+4763 AGGLVGGVGG
-4774 TGSLNITYSY
+4774 TLTIENSY
-4784 NANSVIANYE
+4784 NANSVIVNY
-4794 DKADI
+4794 
-4799 TSYAGGLVGLATG
+4799 TSTSDEKDMTTHAGGLVGWATG
-4812 KVTISYSYNSG
+4812 TVNISNSYNSG
-4823 IVKAGNKSVGSG
+4823 IVKAGNKKVGTNGSSV
-4835 ENSEAISYA
+4835 SYA
-4844 GGIIGCGTTGSI
+4844 GGIIGYGTTGSI
-4856 TDCFNEGSIEALGA
+4856 TNCFNEGSIEAVGA
-4870 NPTYK
+4870 NPTYR
-4875 YTTSYSGSTYTY
+4875 YTTSYSGTTY

-4907 GYIEEKTMGEEM
+4907 GYIEEKTTGEEM

-4939 SNEDPTFTEGE
+4939 SSSDPTFTEGE
-4950 TEKHYVIVATGE
+4950 TTKHYVVVATGNE
-4962 EDLYKDMDIATMWM
+4962 TLETNKQIAHLRMKRRIAQDGRDYNDLE
-4976 WMVGDDAQLIV
+4976 VV
-4987 RDYVFDDDLNV
+4987 DYVFDNLNL
-4998 TTPSL
+4998 TTPTSL
-5003 IEENNEDIIIT
+5003 GDAIIT
-5014 GYGDLGIPTSI
+5014 GYGDLDLPASV
-5025 AFVKDY
+5025 AVVKDY
-5031 YFEVETKSYHD
+5031 EFQVRTKGVVDAVYRWEEVVPPNPDNIY
-5042 VGTGVYKEETVLMP
+5042 GVYDKVLVSEAHY
-5056 FDRNGDGI
+5056 G
-5064 IDAWDYV
+5064 YV
-5071 PTGEKVEI
+5071 
-5079 TENRWAVAQTAR
+5079 QTAS
-5091 WKNQLIVHWGVDSNA
+5091 WTNQAIIHWEIGELDAS
-5106 TFEGGNN
+5106 TYHQESL
-5113 NVSNGNFSEGA
+5113 VSNKADEKTTEST
-5124 NLDRTA
+5124 LSKVS
-5130 TRSSETSNSTN
+5130 TRSN
-5141 EVEIAGKSYYLADAN
+5141 ESRQADEVTINGKTYYLADSN
-5156 NLTDIFNA
+5156 NLTSIFNA
-5164 GLYNYGSATIKGKWT
+5164 GVYDYGQVDVKGDWVST
-5179 SKTKRDYTI
+5179 NVGDYVVTTNNDNIRANI
-5188 TAKTEKGEDV
+5188 TGI
-5198 DTYISSITDTEI
+5198 DTT
-5210 IVNLFSKNKLTG
+5210 NG
-5222 TTITVEAKYNYN
+5222 TITVSLYSYEDLGTLTSVNVTVTYATQ
-5234 NIYHLNLS
+5234 NIYNMNLS
-5242 NNNLAYDNTLGAY
+5242 NNNLVYNDGLNAY
-5255 GVILTNNSTV
+5255 GVTLNRSITPLTGYKSNQKGSDNIIKLMIQDRYNYYEFLSSQEDTIIDEVLPADGCSDYYYFVIDNNTLYYIPGSTIWINGTETSV
-5265 IANVGYKTDKD
+5265 NGHTDNKTFDFFVDTFSKTEFVNVGRTTSTTTVE
-5276 GQDNILKLMD
+5276 LD
-5286 LKEYNGIMSDLGI
+5286 L
-5299 DDVPEDKLPTD
+5299 
-5310 GDNSYYYLIIKDN
+5310 
-5323 GLYYKPNLQIYIN
+5323 
-5336 DSSSPTKVNTHPPI
+5336 
-5350 SNISTDTL
+5350 
-5358 SYFVT
+5358 
-5363 TFTNNDFV
+5363 
-5371 TLGTREGEST
+5371 
-5381 VNVNISD
+5381 SD
-5388 YSSTSH
+5388 YSSVSS
-5394 TDTLYN
+5394 DNNTLYN
-5400 ASQAVTGKIEVGNAI
+5400 TSQEV
-5415 EGGITFDAGSATTG
+5415 EGSISAGSATTG
-5429 GITFGIEG
+5429 GITFGVEG

-5447 DVFVDV
+5447 DVVVDV

-5500 YNFTIAVEENK
+5500 YKFTISVEENR
-5511 LKLHFTTRL
+5511 LKLHFTGL
-5520 TIPEGL
+5520 TIAEGL
-5526 AGIVASNLGDSLN
+5526 AGIVASNLGDSLTLEFTQN
-5539 LNYTDENGENQTV
+5539 DENQTV

-5564 IITQYAYNFNLT
+5564 IISQYEYKFNLTPT
-5576 SDIDKEFIILGDD
+5576 SDIDKKFIILGED

-5594 VARNAKTEEW
+5594 VARNTEGTW
-5604 SVATSGNVTIDGNTY
+5604 IVANSVKIGEHTY
-5619 TITPNSDG
+5619 NITANSDG
-5627 ISLSITSATDL
+5627 ISLSITSSSDL
-5638 GLKTLQDQMEDF
+5638 GLSTLKFDIEDF
-5650 FSDLTMIE
+5650 FSKREMIE
-5658 EKTPDGKSYS
+5658 EETLYDLTIS
-5668 DNFSG
+5668 DKFGNVS
-5673 AQNGEQTVIDE
+5673 NSEQTTND
-5684 NGLKVTITHDKHWDI
+5684 LKVTITHDKHW
-5699 KDGNDNFN
+5699 KTEGDGNDNFN
-5707 FSEEDGGL
+5707 FTANGNDL

-5721 DVGIYTLGDVSIQYG
+5721 NVGIYTLGDVSIQYG
-5736 TFKFKVEQICKTTA
+5736 TFKFKVKQICKTTA

-5756 SEKTTD
+5756 SEKTTY
-5762 VARLTVADKH
+5762 VAGLTVADEH

-5778 NISITLNESE
+5778 NITITLDEE
-5788 IETLIGEGNTTYS
+5788 KIEGLIGDGKTYS
-5801 LNVLAET
+5801 LNVLAEE
-5808 YPTGQVSSENLESI
+5808 YPTTQLGSTSQGVNLSLAQNVTEY
-5822 ILIFDKQVDNNVL
+5822 NNVINYDFQYGFSNSQL
-5835 GKVTYN
+5835 DSSLIEAIINIVNLN
-5841 NRYSVSEG
+5841 NT
-5849 VLQLYESTFL
+5849 TF
-5859 LANPNI
+5859 NI
-5865 ELSMT
+5865 ELNYN
-5870 IDRDEDIQT
+5870 DEDIT
-5879 ATLSFLDISDDI
+5879 KIDIIFKDDYSDEFLVVS
-5891 FMEINI
+5891 MEGG
-5897 NQEGQSYT
+5897 EYLRYT
-5905 LYFDENGELT
+5905 LYYNENGKLESPQKVDTLPNIIYSQAYKVDNVQISPNEFT
-5915 EPVEVEDLPS
+5915 QEVIND
-5925 QIYLRFS
+5925 
-5932 EGSQPFGLDKEILL
+5932 ILE
-5946 NTIDP
+5946 TVKKAIDISNSIKV
-5951 LMYLYKETA
+5951 M
-5960 LLKSYQNNNIYLT
+5960 NNNLYIT
-5973 KDLHTEISCEN
+5973 NQTIFD
-5984 ISMQGT
+5984 
-5990 DRVNV
+5990 VN
-5995 AQVTTFDI
+5995 
-6003 QLKMDISTLTVTDN
+6003 TLTVSDVRRQEVYSGNQFDLGISYIQNIQSITST
-6017 EKIIINN
+6017 EKSLISGGVKI
-6024 AIAGQDNFDIKVLNG
+6024 LNG
-6039 QYYLFNGN
+6039 AYYLNDEGQLVDASGNQVDDFDGITISWEDFNKFYKTGRFV
-6047 IVDGNNNIITSLDSI
+6047 VDYKHPNWSNNISI
-6062 DVWSELS
+6062 YFNKTVQASATLENVS
-6069 NREGMYDKT
+6069 N
-6078 NGIFNLIYRLPNWN
+6078 
-6092 NTLSIFISQ
+6092 
-6101 SFSETAKIDVD
+6101 
-6112 SDAQQS
+6112 S
-6118 KSQGIILTQDISLG
+6118 KATPAGIILTQDIS
-6132 QVDNFVS
+6132 F
-6139 KDANI
+6139 KDAIAFGTLNDKT
-6144 TISGNGYYL
+6144 TISGNDYFI
-6153 SFYNLNESE
+6153 SFYKT
-6162 AQSSGLWPATEESEN
+6162 SGGGLYEN
-6177 DFIKDVKF
+6177 PNAKVSFIKDVKILGELKF
-6185 LAEIK
+6185 SYA
-6190 SGFILPGEINY
+6190 LPGNVKY
-6201 KEISVYGIL
+6201 DNVSLYGTMSYQTTRSATK
-6210 GFAKREGEEDDDTDV
+6210 FA
-6225 NLRHQDLAIF
+6225 LF
-6235 NSDPGSIDFENNLSI
+6235 SSDPGDISFENNMSI
-6250 IADDGIYQDGNGHGS
+6250 IAPDGIDASRKDSGTIVAATGGFSIYAIADGNGGS
-6265 SIYIVKTDEMDALQ
+6265 FQKFV
-6279 GFSSFSNYGSLF
+6279 NYGTLI
-6291 AGNGDHGSKG
+6291 A
-6301 TNGKFANN
+6301 
-6309 TTETEHTKT
+6309 
-6318 ATPGQAGGDG
+6318 GDG
-6328 GGIFVKVEKN
+6328 GNGIKGKN
-6338 LVNNAIA
+6338 GAQPDNSSTDTTVNTNKDAIGGTDGA
-6345 IAGNGGNGGAG
+6345 TGGNITFTQATGSLSNKGVVIAGKGGNGGAG
-6356 GTGGSGKT
+6356 GTGGAGRTVPPLQLRDGEYSKREPENDYNAEATKDEESIYYGFGDPDNEKVYEPGAEGSG
-6364 KAPLA
+6364 
-6369 LGGGSTAYRPND
+6369 GN
-6381 SERKTGFTLKSDD
+6381 
-6394 FYKPGEGKDGGGA
+6394 
-6407 GTGGQNNI
+6407 GGQNGTNSFNNTASSGTGI
-6415 NDKYKGMDGNKGY
+6415 AGSA
-6428 YGGHQSGGNKGN
+6428 GGQQSGGCKGS
-6440 FNFWRDGV
+6440 FNFWTWYSWDSWYISIKTSDGDIID
-6448 NDWHITVLPATTQE
+6448 NDDISA
-6462 GEYTS
+6462 
-6467 GEAYDN
+6467 
-6473 KDPGKDNW
+6473 PGTDNW
-6481 LEKYN
+6481 LDEFN
-6486 TDGLNKGAA
+6486 ADGVVGDYTTEG
-6495 NKGNKG
+6495 GN
-6501 SGGSI
+6501 GSI
-6506 AEHLQC
+6506 AEHLAT
-6512 VYGRVGND
+6512 VYGSVNNELKGN
-6520 LSADLAVVVGIEKP
+6520 LATVSDIQLP
-6534 QATKPSAS
+6534 TAASKSS